1 MDTTMLI
8 PMLERLGWTSLQ
20 TVLLVALV
28 YGLCRALPSLSAA
41 TRCRLWW
48 LVSLQAVLGLFW
60 SQPLQLAWLPAP
72 QAVAMTATDVAA
84 DIVYPLAPEAS
95 AQLLAA
101 MPLPA
106 AEVPAVAWWA
116 VALSAL
122 WLSGVLVMALR
133 TFGEWR
139 RCRAL
144 LAAAY
149 PCEDE
154 ALVQALQLASDAHG
168 VRGAPRLWMSTQVE
182 APQLVG
188 PFRPVLL
195 LPAGDNVL
203 QGDALDLALT
213 HELQHLQRRDLQW
226 GLLPALAQHLF
237 FFHPLLR
244 LSVREYAQAREEAVD
259 AAVVGQHGASR
270 QAYGRLLLQLGVA
283 PQPHLGVASA
293 APSTTSLK
301 RRLLSL
307 QSHRSCPR
315 LLAVALTAVVVV
327 VGVAPMRLVAAP
339 VPPAPPA
346 PPAAPKAVVP
356 PPPKAPEAPP
366 APASAARVPAEPV
379 APAPP
384 AEPADME
391 EPSGPDDADAAYVDD
406 AAGMDED
413 HDGTTTT
420 SSITTYG
427 RLDLGKSPREAF
439 VLVDGDSTFANGG
452 MDDVMVARRQLGKG
466 PALWFRQ
473 GDKRYVVRDPMLIQS
488 LQRAYAGAADL
499 GRQQSELGRQQSAL
513 GRQQGDLG
521 KQMGEMGRLQGEEAR
536 RLALAAAEAARSAMA
551 AHDINREAA
560 AEAAK
565 AARGATNDAAVA
577 REAARE
583 AAAEARRAMQEVDNE
598 TARAAVSHQFLDRG
612 FVGGPA
618 GEGVQRLRFAF
629 VRGIGHG
636 RWRGIVGGAA
646 AGMTAGGQGQ
656 DGEQDQGIEAH
667 RRAPG
672 VDGGGSVAAATVR
685 PRQGLLPDQRQRLA
699 LALLLVHQS
708 LQQQGQRHHILMVVV
723 GHPAQVHRVAA
734 AQEAQPCA
742 GRFRA
747 GQVVLAHYAQQ
758 LALDGGQPAVLP
770 GAAIAAT
777 GGVEQVHMVQRG
789 DRIAL
794 ARQPVARLQQ
804 RRIVAA
810 AVVAA
815 EHGGGLQ
822 PTGEGG
828 QHRFFRSHGG
838 HQQLA
843 DAQAFATLR
852 AHVPVGRADHEG
864 TRAGATGQAGGLGI
878 KEQQVARSYVL
889 VLALGEGQ

>member
-8 PMLERLGWTSLQ
+8 PLLERLGWTSLQ

-28 YGLCRALPSLSAA
+28 YGVCRALPSLSAA

-84 DIVYPLAPEAS
+84 DLVYPLAPEAS
-95 AQLLAA
+95 AQLLAT
-101 MPLPA
+101 MPVPA
-106 AEVPAVAWWA
+106 ADVPAVAWWA
-116 VALSAL
+116 VALAAL
-122 WLSGVLVMALR
+122 WASGVLLMALR

-168 VRGAPRLWMSTQVE
+168 VRPAPRLWMSAQVD

-195 LPAGDNVL
+195 LPAGDNAL

-293 APSTTSLK
+293 APNTTSLK

-307 QSHRSCPR
+307 QSRRSCPR
-315 LLAVALTAVVVV
+315 ILAMALTAVVVL

-356 PPPKAPEAPP
+356 PPPKAPNAPP
-366 APASAARVPAEPV
+366 AAPSAARVPAVPV

-384 AEPADME
+384 AEPADVE
-391 EPSGPDDADAAYVDD
+391 ALSGPDDADVAVDVD
-406 AAGMDED
+406 VDVDTDMHSE
-413 HDGTTTT
+413 HSTSHTT
-420 SSITTYG
+420 SITTYG
-427 RLDLGKSPREAF
+427 RLDLGKSPLQAY

-452 MDDVMVARRQLGKG
+452 IDDVTVARRQLGKG

-473 GDKRYVVRDPMLIQS
+473 GDKRYVVRDPMLIQT
-488 LQRAYAGAADL
+488 LQRAYSGAADL

-513 GRQQGDLG
+513 GREQGELG
-521 KQMGEMGRLQGEEAR
+521 RQMGEMGRLQGEESR
-536 RLALAAAEAARSAMA
+536 RLALAAAEVARSAMA

-565 AARGATNDAAVA
+565 AARGATSDMAVA

-583 AAAEARRAMQEVDNE
+583 AAAEARRAMQE
-598 TARAAVSHQFLDRG
+598 ARSEAAQS
-612 FVGGPA
+612 
-618 GEGVQRLRFAF
+618 
-629 VRGIGHG
+629 G
-636 RWRGIVGGAA
+636 RTRD
-646 AGMTAGGQGQ
+646 M
-656 DGEQDQGIEAH
+656 
-667 RRAPG
+667 
-672 VDGGGSVAAATVR
+672 
-685 PRQGLLPDQRQRLA
+685 QRLA
-699 LALLLVHQS
+699 SQQSELASRQAALGS
-708 LQQQGQRHHILMVVV
+708 QQ
-723 GHPAQVHRVAA
+723 A
-734 AQEAQPCA
+734 
-742 GRFRA
+742 
-747 GQVVLAHYAQQ
+747 
-758 LALDGGQPAVLP
+758 
-770 GAAIAAT
+770 
-777 GGVEQVHMVQRG
+777 
-789 DRIAL
+789 
-794 ARQPVARLQQ
+794 
-804 RRIVAA
+804 
-810 AVVAA
+810 
-815 EHGGGLQ
+815 
-822 PTGEGG
+822 
-828 QHRFFRSHGG
+828 
-838 HQQLA
+838 
-843 DAQAFATLR
+843 
-852 AHVPVGRADHEG
+852 
-864 TRAGATGQAGGLGI
+864 
-878 KEQQVARSYVL
+878 
-889 VLALGEGQ
+889 ALGERQARVHAQASQQAQQVIARALASGKAERL

>member
-72 QAVAMTATDVAA
+72 QAVAMTATEV
-84 DIVYPLAPEAS
+84 VTETLHPLAPQAS
-95 AQLLAA
+95 AQVLAA
-101 MPLPA
+101 MPMPA
-106 AEVPAVAWWA
+106 ADVPAVAWWA
-116 VALSAL
+116 IALAAL
-122 WLSGVLVMALR
+122 WLSGVLLMALR

-149 PCEDE
+149 PCEDQ

-168 VRGAPRLWMSTQVE
+168 VRPAPRLWMSTQVDS
-182 APQLVG
+182 PQLVG

-195 LPAGDNVL
+195 LPAGDNAL

-315 LLAVALTAVVVV
+315 LLAMALTAAVVV

-356 PPPKAPEAPP
+356 PPPAPKVPP
-366 APASAARVPAEPV
+366 APPMSARAPAVPV

-384 AEPADME
+384 AEPADVE
-391 EPSGPDDADAAYVDD
+391 ELSGPDDADVAVDVD
-406 AAGMDED
+406 VDVDPGI
-413 HDGTTTT
+413 DGGRSTSRS

-427 RLDLGKSPREAF
+427 RLDLGQSPSQAF

-452 MDDVMVARRQLGKG
+452 IDDVTLARKQLGKG

-473 GDKRYVVRDPMLIQS
+473 GDKRYVVRDPMMIQT
-488 LQRAYAGAADL
+488 LQRAYSGAVDL

-513 GRQQGDLG
+513 GREQGELG
-521 KQMGEMGRLQGEEAR
+521 KQMGEMGRLQSEEAR
-536 RLALAAAEAARSAMA
+536 RIALAAAEAARNAMA

-565 AARGATNDAAVA
+565 AARGATSDIAVA

-583 AAAEARRAMQEVDNE
+583 AAAEARRAMQE
-598 TARAAVSHQFLDRG
+598 ARSEAAQS
-612 FVGGPA
+612 
-618 GEGVQRLRFAF
+618 
-629 VRGIGHG
+629 G
-636 RWRGIVGGAA
+636 RTRD
-646 AGMTAGGQGQ
+646 M
-656 DGEQDQGIEAH
+656 
-667 RRAPG
+667 
-672 VDGGGSVAAATVR
+672 
-685 PRQGLLPDQRQRLA
+685 QRLA
-699 LALLLVHQS
+699 RQQSELANRQAALGS
-708 LQQQGQRHHILMVVV
+708 QQ
-723 GHPAQVHRVAA
+723 A
-734 AQEAQPCA
+734 
-742 GRFRA
+742 
-747 GQVVLAHYAQQ
+747 
-758 LALDGGQPAVLP
+758 
-770 GAAIAAT
+770 
-777 GGVEQVHMVQRG
+777 
-789 DRIAL
+789 
-794 ARQPVARLQQ
+794 
-804 RRIVAA
+804 
-810 AVVAA
+810 
-815 EHGGGLQ
+815 
-822 PTGEGG
+822 
-828 QHRFFRSHGG
+828 
-838 HQQLA
+838 
-843 DAQAFATLR
+843 
-852 AHVPVGRADHEG
+852 
-864 TRAGATGQAGGLGI
+864 
-878 KEQQVARSYVL
+878 
-889 VLALGEGQ
+889 ALGERQARVHAQASQQAQQVIA

>member
-8 PMLERLGWTSLQ
+8 PLLERLGWTSLQ

-28 YGLCRALPSLSAA
+28 YGACRALPSLSAA

-84 DIVYPLAPEAS
+84 DLVYPLAPEAS

-101 MPLPA
+101 MPVPA
-106 AEVPAVAWWA
+106 ADVPAVAWWA
-116 VALSAL
+116 VALAAL
-122 WLSGVLVMALR
+122 WASGVLLMALR

-168 VRGAPRLWMSTQVE
+168 VRPAPRLWMSTQVD

-195 LPAGDNVL
+195 LPAGDNAL

-293 APSTTSLK
+293 APNTTSLK

-307 QSHRSCPR
+307 QPRRACPR
-315 LLAVALTAVVVV
+315 ILAMALTAVVVL

-356 PPPKAPEAPP
+356 PPPKAPNAPP
-366 APASAARVPAEPV
+366 AAPSAARVPAVPV

-384 AEPADME
+384 AEPADVE
-391 EPSGPDDADAAYVDD
+391 ALSGPDDADVAVDVD
-406 AAGMDED
+406 VDVDTDMHSE
-413 HDGTTTT
+413 HSTSHTT
-420 SSITTYG
+420 SITTYG
-427 RLDLGKSPREAF
+427 RLDLGKSPLQAY

-452 MDDVMVARRQLGKG
+452 IDDVTVARRQLGKG

-473 GDKRYVVRDPMLIQS
+473 GDKRYVVRDPMLIQT
-488 LQRAYAGAADL
+488 LQRAYSGAADL

-513 GRQQGDLG
+513 GREQGELG
-521 KQMGEMGRLQGEEAR
+521 RQMGEMGRLQGEESR
-536 RLALAAAEAARSAMA
+536 RLALAAAEVARSAMA

-565 AARGATNDAAVA
+565 AARGATSDMAVA

-583 AAAEARRAMQEVDNE
+583 AAAEARRAMQE
-598 TARAAVSHQFLDRG
+598 ARSEAAQS
-612 FVGGPA
+612 
-618 GEGVQRLRFAF
+618 
-629 VRGIGHG
+629 G
-636 RWRGIVGGAA
+636 RTRD
-646 AGMTAGGQGQ
+646 M
-656 DGEQDQGIEAH
+656 
-667 RRAPG
+667 
-672 VDGGGSVAAATVR
+672 
-685 PRQGLLPDQRQRLA
+685 QRLA
-699 LALLLVHQS
+699 SQQSELASRQAALGS
-708 LQQQGQRHHILMVVV
+708 QQ
-723 GHPAQVHRVAA
+723 A
-734 AQEAQPCA
+734 
-742 GRFRA
+742 
-747 GQVVLAHYAQQ
+747 
-758 LALDGGQPAVLP
+758 
-770 GAAIAAT
+770 
-777 GGVEQVHMVQRG
+777 
-789 DRIAL
+789 
-794 ARQPVARLQQ
+794 
-804 RRIVAA
+804 
-810 AVVAA
+810 
-815 EHGGGLQ
+815 
-822 PTGEGG
+822 
-828 QHRFFRSHGG
+828 
-838 HQQLA
+838 
-843 DAQAFATLR
+843 
-852 AHVPVGRADHEG
+852 
-864 TRAGATGQAGGLGI
+864 
-878 KEQQVARSYVL
+878 
-889 VLALGEGQ
+889 ALGERQARVHAQASQQAQQVIARALASGKAERL

>member
-28 YGLCRALPSLSAA
+28 YGVCRALPSLSAA

-72 QAVAMTATDVAA
+72 QAVAMSATDVAA
-84 DIVYPLAPEAS
+84 DMVYPLAPEAS

-101 MPLPA
+101 MPMPA
-106 AEVPAVAWWA
+106 ADVPAVAWWA
-116 VALSAL
+116 VALATL
-122 WLSGVLVMALR
+122 WMSGVLLMALR

-168 VRGAPRLWMSTQVE
+168 VRPAPRLWMSTQVD

-195 LPAGDNVL
+195 LPAGDNAL

-293 APSTTSLK
+293 APDTTSLK

-384 AEPADME
+384 AEPADVE
-391 EPSGPDDADAAYVDD
+391 ALSGPDDADVAVDVD
-406 AAGMDED
+406 ADVDVDTGMHSE
-413 HDGTTTT
+413 HTT
-420 SSITTYG
+420 SRTTSITTYG
-427 RLDLGKSPREAF
+427 RLDLGKSPPEAF

-452 MDDVMVARRQLGKG
+452 MDDVTVARRQLGKG
-466 PALWFRQ
+466 PALWFRK
-473 GDKRYVVRDPMLIQS
+473 GDKRYVVRDPMMIQS
-488 LQRAYAGAADL
+488 LQRAYSGAADL

-513 GRQQGDLG
+513 GRQQGELG
-521 KQMGEMGRLQGEEAR
+521 RQMGEMGRLQGEEAR
-536 RLALAAAEAARSAMA
+536 RMALAAAEAARSAVA

-565 AARGATNDAAVA
+565 AARGATNDAAIA

-598 TARAAVSHQFLDRG
+598 TARATHTRG
-612 FVGGPA
+612 
-618 GEGVQRLRFAF
+618 
-629 VRGIGHG
+629 
-636 RWRGIVGGAA
+636 
-646 AGMTAGGQGQ
+646 M
-656 DGEQDQGIEAH
+656 
-667 RRAPG
+667 
-672 VDGGGSVAAATVR
+672 
-685 PRQGLLPDQRQRLA
+685 QRLA
-699 LALLLVHQS
+699 SQQSELASRQ
-708 LQQQGQRHHILMVVV
+708 
-723 GHPAQVHRVAA
+723 AA
-734 AQEAQPCA
+734 L
-742 GRFRA
+742 GS
-747 GQVVLAHYAQQ
+747 
-758 LALDGGQPAVLP
+758 
-770 GAAIAAT
+770 
-777 GGVEQVHMVQRG
+777 
-789 DRIAL
+789 
-794 ARQPVARLQQ
+794 RQA
-804 RRIVAA
+804 
-810 AVVAA
+810 
-815 EHGGGLQ
+815 
-822 PTGEGG
+822 
-828 QHRFFRSHGG
+828 
-838 HQQLA
+838 
-843 DAQAFATLR
+843 
-852 AHVPVGRADHEG
+852 
-864 TRAGATGQAGGLGI
+864 
-878 KEQQVARSYVL
+878 
-889 VLALGEGQ
+889 ALGERQARVHAQASRQAQQVIARALASGKAERL

>member
-8 PMLERLGWTSLQ
+8 PLLERLGWTSLQ

-28 YGLCRALPSLSAA
+28 YGVCRALPSLSAA

-84 DIVYPLAPEAS
+84 DLVYPLAPEAS
-95 AQLLAA
+95 AQLLAT
-101 MPLPA
+101 MPVPA
-106 AEVPAVAWWA
+106 ANVPAVAWWA
-116 VALSAL
+116 VALAAL
-122 WLSGVLVMALR
+122 WASGVLLMALR

-168 VRGAPRLWMSTQVE
+168 VRPAPRLWMSAQVD

-195 LPAGDNVL
+195 LPAGDNAL

-293 APSTTSLK
+293 APNTTSLK

-307 QSHRSCPR
+307 QPRRACPR
-315 LLAVALTAVVVV
+315 ILAMALTAVVVL

-356 PPPKAPEAPP
+356 PPPKAPNAPP
-366 APASAARVPAEPV
+366 AAPSAARVPAVPV

-384 AEPADME
+384 AEPADVE
-391 EPSGPDDADAAYVDD
+391 ALSGPDDADVAVDVD
-406 AAGMDED
+406 VDVDTDMHSE
-413 HDGTTTT
+413 HSTSHTT
-420 SSITTYG
+420 SITTYG
-427 RLDLGKSPREAF
+427 RLDLGKSPSQAY

-452 MDDVMVARRQLGKG
+452 IDDVTVARRQLGKG

-473 GDKRYVVRDPMLIQS
+473 GDKRYVVRDPMLIQT
-488 LQRAYAGAADL
+488 LQRAYSGAADL
-499 GRQQSELGRQQSAL
+499 GRQQSELGRQQSVL
-513 GRQQGDLG
+513 GRQQGELG
-521 KQMGEMGRLQGEEAR
+521 RQMGEMGRLQGEEAR
-536 RLALAAAEAARSAMA
+536 RIALAATEAARSAMA

-565 AARGATNDAAVA
+565 AARGAAHDAAAAAEAVKAVRGLTVDVAGVREAARSVTNDMAG
-577 REAARE
+577 ARE
-583 AAAEARRAMQEVDNE
+583 AAAEARRAMQE
-598 TARAAVSHQFLDRG
+598 ARSEAAQS
-612 FVGGPA
+612 
-618 GEGVQRLRFAF
+618 
-629 VRGIGHG
+629 G
-636 RWRGIVGGAA
+636 RSRD
-646 AGMTAGGQGQ
+646 M
-656 DGEQDQGIEAH
+656 
-667 RRAPG
+667 
-672 VDGGGSVAAATVR
+672 
-685 PRQGLLPDQRQRLA
+685 QRLA
-699 LALLLVHQS
+699 SQQSELASRQAALGS
-708 LQQQGQRHHILMVVV
+708 QQ
-723 GHPAQVHRVAA
+723 A
-734 AQEAQPCA
+734 
-742 GRFRA
+742 
-747 GQVVLAHYAQQ
+747 
-758 LALDGGQPAVLP
+758 
-770 GAAIAAT
+770 
-777 GGVEQVHMVQRG
+777 
-789 DRIAL
+789 
-794 ARQPVARLQQ
+794 
-804 RRIVAA
+804 
-810 AVVAA
+810 
-815 EHGGGLQ
+815 
-822 PTGEGG
+822 
-828 QHRFFRSHGG
+828 
-838 HQQLA
+838 
-843 DAQAFATLR
+843 
-852 AHVPVGRADHEG
+852 
-864 TRAGATGQAGGLGI
+864 
-878 KEQQVARSYVL
+878 
-889 VLALGEGQ
+889 ALGERQARVHAQASQQAQQVIARALASGKAERL

>member
-8 PMLERLGWTSLQ
+8 PLLERLGWTSLQ

-28 YGLCRALPSLSAA
+28 YGVCRALPSLSAA

-84 DIVYPLAPEAS
+84 DLVYPLAPEAS
-95 AQLLAA
+95 AQLLAT
-101 MPLPA
+101 MPVPA
-106 AEVPAVAWWA
+106 ADVPAVAWWA
-116 VALSAL
+116 VALAAL
-122 WLSGVLVMALR
+122 WASGVLLMALR

-168 VRGAPRLWMSTQVE
+168 VRPAPRLWMSAQVD

-195 LPAGDNVL
+195 LPAGDNAL

-293 APSTTSLK
+293 APSATSLK

-307 QSHRSCPR
+307 QSRRSCPR
-315 LLAVALTAVVVV
+315 ILAMALTAVVVL

-356 PPPKAPEAPP
+356 PPPKAPNAPP
-366 APASAARVPAEPV
+366 AAPSAARVPAVPV

-384 AEPADME
+384 AEPADVE
-391 EPSGPDDADAAYVDD
+391 ALSGPDDADVAVDVD
-406 AAGMDED
+406 VDVDTDMHSE
-413 HDGTTTT
+413 HSTSHTT
-420 SSITTYG
+420 SITTYG
-427 RLDLGKSPREAF
+427 RLDLGKSPLQAY

-452 MDDVMVARRQLGKG
+452 IDDVTVARRQLGKG

-473 GDKRYVVRDPMLIQS
+473 GDKRYVVRDPMLIQT
-488 LQRAYAGAADL
+488 LQRAYSGAVDL
-499 GRQQSELGRQQSAL
+499 GRQQSELGRQQSVL
-513 GRQQGDLG
+513 GRQQGELG
-521 KQMGEMGRLQGEEAR
+521 RQMGEMGRLQGEESR
-536 RLALAAAEAARSAMA
+536 RLALAAAEVARSAMA

-565 AARGATNDAAVA
+565 AARGATSDMAVA

-583 AAAEARRAMQEVDNE
+583 AAAEARRAMQE
-598 TARAAVSHQFLDRG
+598 ARSEAAQS
-612 FVGGPA
+612 
-618 GEGVQRLRFAF
+618 
-629 VRGIGHG
+629 G
-636 RWRGIVGGAA
+636 RTRD
-646 AGMTAGGQGQ
+646 M
-656 DGEQDQGIEAH
+656 
-667 RRAPG
+667 
-672 VDGGGSVAAATVR
+672 
-685 PRQGLLPDQRQRLA
+685 QRLA
-699 LALLLVHQS
+699 SQQSELASRQAALGS
-708 LQQQGQRHHILMVVV
+708 QQ
-723 GHPAQVHRVAA
+723 A
-734 AQEAQPCA
+734 
-742 GRFRA
+742 
-747 GQVVLAHYAQQ
+747 
-758 LALDGGQPAVLP
+758 
-770 GAAIAAT
+770 
-777 GGVEQVHMVQRG
+777 
-789 DRIAL
+789 
-794 ARQPVARLQQ
+794 
-804 RRIVAA
+804 
-810 AVVAA
+810 
-815 EHGGGLQ
+815 
-822 PTGEGG
+822 
-828 QHRFFRSHGG
+828 
-838 HQQLA
+838 
-843 DAQAFATLR
+843 
-852 AHVPVGRADHEG
+852 
-864 TRAGATGQAGGLGI
+864 
-878 KEQQVARSYVL
+878 
-889 VLALGEGQ
+889 ALGEGQARVHAQASQQAQQVIARALASGKAERL

>member
-8 PMLERLGWTSLQ
+8 PLLERLGWTSLQ

-28 YGLCRALPSLSAA
+28 YGVCRALPSLSAA

-84 DIVYPLAPEAS
+84 DLVYPLAPEAS
-95 AQLLAA
+95 AQLLAT
-101 MPLPA
+101 MPVPA
-106 AEVPAVAWWA
+106 ANVPAVAWWA
-116 VALSAL
+116 VALAAL
-122 WLSGVLVMALR
+122 WASGVLLMALR

-168 VRGAPRLWMSTQVE
+168 VRPAPRLWMSAQVD

-195 LPAGDNVL
+195 LPAGDNAL

-293 APSTTSLK
+293 APNTTSLK

-307 QSHRSCPR
+307 QPRRACPR
-315 LLAVALTAVVVV
+315 ILAMALTAVVVL

-356 PPPKAPEAPP
+356 PPPKAPNAPP
-366 APASAARVPAEPV
+366 AAPSAARVPAVPV

-384 AEPADME
+384 AEPADVE
-391 EPSGPDDADAAYVDD
+391 ALSGPDDADVAVDVD
-406 AAGMDED
+406 VDVDTDMHSE
-413 HDGTTTT
+413 HSTSHTT
-420 SSITTYG
+420 SITTYG
-427 RLDLGKSPREAF
+427 RLDLGKSPSQAY

-452 MDDVMVARRQLGKG
+452 IDDVTVARRQLGKG

-473 GDKRYVVRDPMLIQS
+473 GDKRYVVRDPMLIQT
-488 LQRAYAGAADL
+488 LQRAYSGAADL

-513 GRQQGDLG
+513 GRQQGELG
-521 KQMGEMGRLQGEEAR
+521 RQMGEMGRLQGEEAR
-536 RLALAAAEAARSAMA
+536 RIALAATEAARSAMA

-565 AARGATNDAAVA
+565 AARGAAHDAAAAAEAVKAVRGLTVDVAGVREAARSVTNDMAG
-577 REAARE
+577 ARE
-583 AAAEARRAMQEVDNE
+583 AAAEARRAMQE
-598 TARAAVSHQFLDRG
+598 ARSEAAQS
-612 FVGGPA
+612 
-618 GEGVQRLRFAF
+618 
-629 VRGIGHG
+629 G
-636 RWRGIVGGAA
+636 RTRD
-646 AGMTAGGQGQ
+646 M
-656 DGEQDQGIEAH
+656 
-667 RRAPG
+667 
-672 VDGGGSVAAATVR
+672 
-685 PRQGLLPDQRQRLA
+685 QRLA
-699 LALLLVHQS
+699 SQQSELASRQAALGS
-708 LQQQGQRHHILMVVV
+708 QQ
-723 GHPAQVHRVAA
+723 A
-734 AQEAQPCA
+734 
-742 GRFRA
+742 
-747 GQVVLAHYAQQ
+747 
-758 LALDGGQPAVLP
+758 
-770 GAAIAAT
+770 
-777 GGVEQVHMVQRG
+777 
-789 DRIAL
+789 
-794 ARQPVARLQQ
+794 
-804 RRIVAA
+804 
-810 AVVAA
+810 
-815 EHGGGLQ
+815 
-822 PTGEGG
+822 
-828 QHRFFRSHGG
+828 
-838 HQQLA
+838 
-843 DAQAFATLR
+843 
-852 AHVPVGRADHEG
+852 
-864 TRAGATGQAGGLGI
+864 
-878 KEQQVARSYVL
+878 
-889 VLALGEGQ
+889 ALGERQARVHAQASQQAQQVIARALASGKAERL

>member
-8 PMLERLGWTSLQ
+8 PLLERLGWTSLQ

-28 YGLCRALPSLSAA
+28 YGACRALPSLSAA

-84 DIVYPLAPEAS
+84 DMIYPLAPEAS

-101 MPLPA
+101 MPMPA
-106 AEVPAVAWWA
+106 ADVPAVAWWA
-116 VALSAL
+116 VALAAL
-122 WLSGVLVMALR
+122 WASGVLLMVLR

-168 VRGAPRLWMSTQVE
+168 VRPAPRLWMSTQVDS
-182 APQLVG
+182 PQLVG

-195 LPAGDNVL
+195 LPAGDNAL

-301 RRLLSL
+301 RRLMSL
-307 QSHRSCPR
+307 QPRRACPR
-315 LLAVALTAVVVV
+315 ILAMALTAVVLV

-339 VPPAPPA
+339 VAPAPPA

-356 PPPKAPEAPP
+356 PPPKAPKAPP
-366 APASAARVPAEPV
+366 APPSSARVPAVPV

-384 AEPADME
+384 AEPAE
-391 EPSGPDDADAAYVDD
+391 VEALSGPDDADVAVDVD
-406 AAGMDED
+406 ADVDADVDTGM
-413 HDGTTTT
+413 HSQHTT
-420 SSITTYG
+420 SRTTSITTYG
-427 RLDLGKSPREAF
+427 RLDLGKSPPQAF

-452 MDDVMVARRQLGKG
+452 MDDVTVARRQLGKG

-473 GDKRYVVRDPMLIQS
+473 GDKRYVVRDPMMIQT
-488 LQRAYAGAADL
+488 LLRAYSGAADL

-513 GRQQGDLG
+513 GRQQSELG

-536 RLALAAAEAARSAMA
+536 RMALAAAEVARSAMA

-565 AARGATNDAAVA
+565 AARGATSDMAVA

-583 AAAEARRAMQEVDNE
+583 AAAEARRAMQE
-598 TARAAVSHQFLDRG
+598 ARSEAAQS
-612 FVGGPA
+612 
-618 GEGVQRLRFAF
+618 
-629 VRGIGHG
+629 G
-636 RWRGIVGGAA
+636 RTRD
-646 AGMTAGGQGQ
+646 M
-656 DGEQDQGIEAH
+656 
-667 RRAPG
+667 
-672 VDGGGSVAAATVR
+672 
-685 PRQGLLPDQRQRLA
+685 QRLA
-699 LALLLVHQS
+699 SQQSELASRQAALGS
-708 LQQQGQRHHILMVVV
+708 QQ
-723 GHPAQVHRVAA
+723 A
-734 AQEAQPCA
+734 
-742 GRFRA
+742 
-747 GQVVLAHYAQQ
+747 
-758 LALDGGQPAVLP
+758 
-770 GAAIAAT
+770 
-777 GGVEQVHMVQRG
+777 
-789 DRIAL
+789 
-794 ARQPVARLQQ
+794 
-804 RRIVAA
+804 
-810 AVVAA
+810 
-815 EHGGGLQ
+815 
-822 PTGEGG
+822 
-828 QHRFFRSHGG
+828 
-838 HQQLA
+838 
-843 DAQAFATLR
+843 
-852 AHVPVGRADHEG
+852 
-864 TRAGATGQAGGLGI
+864 
-878 KEQQVARSYVL
+878 
-889 VLALGEGQ
+889 ALGERQARVHEQASRQAQQVIARALASGKAERL

>member
-84 DIVYPLAPEAS
+84 DLVYPLAPEAS
-95 AQLLAA
+95 AQLLAT
-101 MPLPA
+101 MPMPA
-106 AEVPAVAWWA
+106 ADVPSVAWWA
-116 VALSAL
+116 VALAAL
-122 WLSGVLVMALR
+122 WASGVLLMAVR

-168 VRGAPRLWMSTQVE
+168 VRPAPRLWMSTQVDS
-182 APQLVG
+182 PQLVG

-195 LPAGDNVL
+195 LPAGDNAL

-213 HELQHLQRRDLQW
+213 NELQHLQRRDLQW

-315 LLAVALTAVVVV
+315 ILAMALTAVVVV

-366 APASAARVPAEPV
+366 APPSAARVPAVPV

-391 EPSGPDDADAAYVDD
+391 EPSGPDDADVAYVDD

-420 SSITTYG
+420 TSITTYG

-452 MDDVMVARRQLGKG
+452 MDDVTVARRQLGKG

-513 GRQQGDLG
+513 GRQQSDLG

-536 RLALAAAEAARSAMA
+536 RIALAAAEAARNAMA

-565 AARGATNDAAVA
+565 AARGATGDVAVA

-583 AAAEARRAMQEVDNE
+583 AAAEARRAMQE
-598 TARAAVSHQFLDRG
+598 ARSEAAQS
-612 FVGGPA
+612 
-618 GEGVQRLRFAF
+618 
-629 VRGIGHG
+629 G
-636 RWRGIVGGAA
+636 RTRD
-646 AGMTAGGQGQ
+646 M
-656 DGEQDQGIEAH
+656 
-667 RRAPG
+667 
-672 VDGGGSVAAATVR
+672 
-685 PRQGLLPDQRQRLA
+685 QRLA
-699 LALLLVHQS
+699 SQQSELASRQAALGS
-708 LQQQGQRHHILMVVV
+708 QQ
-723 GHPAQVHRVAA
+723 A
-734 AQEAQPCA
+734 
-742 GRFRA
+742 
-747 GQVVLAHYAQQ
+747 
-758 LALDGGQPAVLP
+758 
-770 GAAIAAT
+770 
-777 GGVEQVHMVQRG
+777 
-789 DRIAL
+789 
-794 ARQPVARLQQ
+794 
-804 RRIVAA
+804 
-810 AVVAA
+810 
-815 EHGGGLQ
+815 
-822 PTGEGG
+822 
-828 QHRFFRSHGG
+828 
-838 HQQLA
+838 
-843 DAQAFATLR
+843 
-852 AHVPVGRADHEG
+852 
-864 TRAGATGQAGGLGI
+864 
-878 KEQQVARSYVL
+878 
-889 VLALGEGQ
+889 ALGERQARVHAQASQQAQQVIARALASGKAERL

>member
-28 YGLCRALPSLSAA
+28 YGVCRALPSLSAA

-72 QAVAMTATDVAA
+72 QAVAMSATDVAA
-84 DIVYPLAPEAS
+84 DMVYPLAPEAS

-101 MPLPA
+101 MPMPA
-106 AEVPAVAWWA
+106 ADVPAVAWWA
-116 VALSAL
+116 VALATL
-122 WLSGVLVMALR
+122 WMSGVLLMALR

-168 VRGAPRLWMSTQVE
+168 VRPAPRLWMSTQVD

-195 LPAGDNVL
+195 LPAGDNAL

-293 APSTTSLK
+293 APDTTSLK

-307 QSHRSCPR
+307 QSRRSCPR
-315 LLAVALTAVVVV
+315 ILAMALTAMVLV

-346 PPAAPKAVVP
+346 PPAAPKVVPP
-356 PPPKAPEAPP
+356 PPPKAPKAPP
-366 APASAARVPAEPV
+366 APPSSARVPAVPV

-384 AEPADME
+384 AEPADVE
-391 EPSGPDDADAAYVDD
+391 ALSGPDDADVAVDVD
-406 AAGMDED
+406 ADVDVDTGMHSE
-413 HDGTTTT
+413 HTT
-420 SSITTYG
+420 SRTTSITTYG
-427 RLDLGKSPREAF
+427 RLDLGKSPPEAF

-452 MDDVMVARRQLGKG
+452 MDDVTVARRQLGKG
-466 PALWFRQ
+466 PALWFRK
-473 GDKRYVVRDPMLIQS
+473 GDKRYVVRDPMMIQS
-488 LQRAYAGAADL
+488 LQRAYSGAADL

-513 GRQQGDLG
+513 GRQQGELG
-521 KQMGEMGRLQGEEAR
+521 RQMGEMGRLQGEEAR
-536 RLALAAAEAARSAMA
+536 RMALAAAEAARSAMA

-565 AARGATNDAAVA
+565 AARGATNDAAI
-577 REAARE
+577 ARE

-598 TARAAVSHQFLDRG
+598 TARATHTRG
-612 FVGGPA
+612 
-618 GEGVQRLRFAF
+618 
-629 VRGIGHG
+629 
-636 RWRGIVGGAA
+636 
-646 AGMTAGGQGQ
+646 M
-656 DGEQDQGIEAH
+656 
-667 RRAPG
+667 
-672 VDGGGSVAAATVR
+672 
-685 PRQGLLPDQRQRLA
+685 QRLA
-699 LALLLVHQS
+699 SQQSELASRQ
-708 LQQQGQRHHILMVVV
+708 
-723 GHPAQVHRVAA
+723 AA
-734 AQEAQPCA
+734 L
-742 GRFRA
+742 GS
-747 GQVVLAHYAQQ
+747 
-758 LALDGGQPAVLP
+758 
-770 GAAIAAT
+770 
-777 GGVEQVHMVQRG
+777 
-789 DRIAL
+789 
-794 ARQPVARLQQ
+794 RQA
-804 RRIVAA
+804 
-810 AVVAA
+810 
-815 EHGGGLQ
+815 
-822 PTGEGG
+822 
-828 QHRFFRSHGG
+828 
-838 HQQLA
+838 
-843 DAQAFATLR
+843 
-852 AHVPVGRADHEG
+852 
-864 TRAGATGQAGGLGI
+864 
-878 KEQQVARSYVL
+878 
-889 VLALGEGQ
+889 ALGERQARVHEQASRQTQQVIARALASGKAERL

>member
-72 QAVAMTATDVAA
+72 QAVAMTATEVATEA
-84 DIVYPLAPEAS
+84 LHPLAPEAS

-101 MPLPA
+101 MPMPA

-116 VALSAL
+116 VALAAL
-122 WLSGVLVMALR
+122 WLSGVLLMALR

-154 ALVQALQLASDAHG
+154 ALVQALQLAAEAHG
-168 VRGAPRLWMSTQVE
+168 VRPAPRLWMSTQVD
-182 APQLVG
+182 APQVIG

-195 LPAGDNVL
+195 LPAGDNAL

-307 QSHRSCPR
+307 QPRRACPR
-315 LLAVALTAVVVV
+315 ILAMALTAAVVL

-356 PPPKAPEAPP
+356 PPPKAPKAPP
-366 APASAARVPAEPV
+366 APPSSARIPAVPV

-384 AEPADME
+384 VEPADVE
-391 EPSGPDDADAAYVDD
+391 EPSGPDDADVAYLDD
-406 AAGMDED
+406 ASGMDED

-420 SSITTYG
+420 SITTYG

-452 MDDVMVARRQLGKG
+452 MDDVTVARRQLGKG

-473 GDKRYVVRDPMLIQS
+473 GDKRYVVRDPMMIQT
-488 LQRAYAGAADL
+488 LQRAYSGAADL

-513 GRQQGDLG
+513 GREQGELG
-521 KQMGEMGRLQGEEAR
+521 RQMGEMGRLQSEEAR
-536 RLALAAAEAARSAMA
+536 RIALAAAEAARSAMA

-565 AARGATNDAAVA
+565 AARGATSDMAVA

-583 AAAEARRAMQEVDNE
+583 AAAEARRAMQE
-598 TARAAVSHQFLDRG
+598 ARSEAAQS
-612 FVGGPA
+612 
-618 GEGVQRLRFAF
+618 
-629 VRGIGHG
+629 G
-636 RWRGIVGGAA
+636 RSRD
-646 AGMTAGGQGQ
+646 M
-656 DGEQDQGIEAH
+656 
-667 RRAPG
+667 
-672 VDGGGSVAAATVR
+672 
-685 PRQGLLPDQRQRLA
+685 QRLA
-699 LALLLVHQS
+699 SQQSELASRQAALGS
-708 LQQQGQRHHILMVVV
+708 QQ
-723 GHPAQVHRVAA
+723 A
-734 AQEAQPCA
+734 
-742 GRFRA
+742 
-747 GQVVLAHYAQQ
+747 
-758 LALDGGQPAVLP
+758 
-770 GAAIAAT
+770 
-777 GGVEQVHMVQRG
+777 
-789 DRIAL
+789 
-794 ARQPVARLQQ
+794 
-804 RRIVAA
+804 
-810 AVVAA
+810 
-815 EHGGGLQ
+815 
-822 PTGEGG
+822 
-828 QHRFFRSHGG
+828 
-838 HQQLA
+838 
-843 DAQAFATLR
+843 
-852 AHVPVGRADHEG
+852 
-864 TRAGATGQAGGLGI
+864 
-878 KEQQVARSYVL
+878 
-889 VLALGEGQ
+889 ALGERQARVHAQASQQAQQVIARALASGKAERL

>member
-28 YGLCRALPSLSAA
+28 YGVCRALPSLSAA

-72 QAVAMTATDVAA
+72 QAVAMSATDVAA
-84 DIVYPLAPEAS
+84 DMVYPLAPEAS

-101 MPLPA
+101 MPMPA
-106 AEVPAVAWWA
+106 ADVPAVAWWA
-116 VALSAL
+116 VALATL
-122 WLSGVLVMALR
+122 WMSGVLLMALR

-168 VRGAPRLWMSTQVE
+168 VRPAPRLWMSTQVD

-195 LPAGDNVL
+195 LPAGDNAL

-293 APSTTSLK
+293 APDTTSLK

-307 QSHRSCPR
+307 QSRRSCPR
-315 LLAVALTAVVVV
+315 ILAMALTAVVLV

-346 PPAAPKAVVP
+346 PPAAPKVVPP
-356 PPPKAPEAPP
+356 PPPKAPKAPP
-366 APASAARVPAEPV
+366 APPSSARVPAVPV
-379 APAPP
+379 SPAPP
-384 AEPADME
+384 AEPADVE
-391 EPSGPDDADAAYVDD
+391 ALPGPDDADVAVDVD
-406 AAGMDED
+406 ADVDVDTGMHSE
-413 HDGTTTT
+413 HTT
-420 SSITTYG
+420 SRTTSITTYG
-427 RLDLGKSPREAF
+427 RLDLGKSPPEAF

-452 MDDVMVARRQLGKG
+452 MDDVTVARRQLGKG
-466 PALWFRQ
+466 PALWFRK
-473 GDKRYVVRDPMLIQS
+473 GDKRYVVRDPMMIQS
-488 LQRAYAGAADL
+488 LQRAYSGAADL

-513 GRQQGDLG
+513 GRQQGELG
-521 KQMGEMGRLQGEEAR
+521 RQMGEMGRLQGEEAR
-536 RLALAAAEAARSAMA
+536 RMALAAAEAARSAVA

-565 AARGATNDAAVA
+565 AARGATNDAAIA

-598 TARAAVSHQFLDRG
+598 TARATHTRG
-612 FVGGPA
+612 
-618 GEGVQRLRFAF
+618 
-629 VRGIGHG
+629 
-636 RWRGIVGGAA
+636 
-646 AGMTAGGQGQ
+646 M
-656 DGEQDQGIEAH
+656 
-667 RRAPG
+667 
-672 VDGGGSVAAATVR
+672 
-685 PRQGLLPDQRQRLA
+685 QRLA
-699 LALLLVHQS
+699 SQQSELASRQ
-708 LQQQGQRHHILMVVV
+708 
-723 GHPAQVHRVAA
+723 AA
-734 AQEAQPCA
+734 L
-742 GRFRA
+742 GS
-747 GQVVLAHYAQQ
+747 
-758 LALDGGQPAVLP
+758 
-770 GAAIAAT
+770 
-777 GGVEQVHMVQRG
+777 
-789 DRIAL
+789 
-794 ARQPVARLQQ
+794 RQA
-804 RRIVAA
+804 
-810 AVVAA
+810 
-815 EHGGGLQ
+815 
-822 PTGEGG
+822 
-828 QHRFFRSHGG
+828 
-838 HQQLA
+838 
-843 DAQAFATLR
+843 
-852 AHVPVGRADHEG
+852 
-864 TRAGATGQAGGLGI
+864 
-878 KEQQVARSYVL
+878 
-889 VLALGEGQ
+889 ALGERQARVHEQASRQAQQVIARALASGKAERL

>member
-28 YGLCRALPSLSAA
+28 YGVCRALPSLSAA

-72 QAVAMTATDVAA
+72 QAVAVTATDVAA
-84 DIVYPLAPEAS
+84 DLVYPLAPEAS

-101 MPLPA
+101 MPVPA
-106 AEVPAVAWWA
+106 ADVPAVAWWA
-116 VALSAL
+116 VALAAL
-122 WLSGVLVMALR
+122 WMSGVLLMALR

-149 PCEDE
+149 PCDDE

-168 VRGAPRLWMSTQVE
+168 VRPAPRLWMSTQVD

-195 LPAGDNVL
+195 LPAGDNAL

-293 APSTTSLK
+293 APNTTSLK

-307 QSHRSCPR
+307 QPRRACPR
-315 LLAVALTAVVVV
+315 ILAMALTAVVVL

-356 PPPKAPEAPP
+356 PPPKAPPAPP
-366 APASAARVPAEPV
+366 APPSAARVPAVPV

-384 AEPADME
+384 AEPADIE
-391 EPSGPDDADAAYVDD
+391 ALSGPDDADVAVDVD
-406 AAGMDED
+406 VDVDSDMHSE
-413 HDGTTTT
+413 HSTSHTT
-420 SSITTYG
+420 SITTYG
-427 RLDLGKSPREAF
+427 RLDLGKSPLQAY

-452 MDDVMVARRQLGKG
+452 IDDVTVARRQLGKG

-473 GDKRYVVRDPMLIQS
+473 GDKRYVVRDPMLIQT
-488 LQRAYAGAADL
+488 LQRAYSGAVDL

-513 GRQQGDLG
+513 GRQQGELG
-521 KQMGEMGRLQGEEAR
+521 RQMGEMGRLQSEESR
-536 RLALAAAEAARSAMA
+536 RLALAAAEVARSAMA

-565 AARGATNDAAVA
+565 AARGATSDMAVA

-583 AAAEARRAMQEVDNE
+583 AAAEARRAMQE
-598 TARAAVSHQFLDRG
+598 ARSEAAQS
-612 FVGGPA
+612 
-618 GEGVQRLRFAF
+618 
-629 VRGIGHG
+629 G
-636 RWRGIVGGAA
+636 RTRD
-646 AGMTAGGQGQ
+646 M
-656 DGEQDQGIEAH
+656 
-667 RRAPG
+667 
-672 VDGGGSVAAATVR
+672 
-685 PRQGLLPDQRQRLA
+685 QRLA
-699 LALLLVHQS
+699 SQQSELASRQAALGS
-708 LQQQGQRHHILMVVV
+708 QQ
-723 GHPAQVHRVAA
+723 A
-734 AQEAQPCA
+734 
-742 GRFRA
+742 
-747 GQVVLAHYAQQ
+747 
-758 LALDGGQPAVLP
+758 
-770 GAAIAAT
+770 
-777 GGVEQVHMVQRG
+777 
-789 DRIAL
+789 
-794 ARQPVARLQQ
+794 
-804 RRIVAA
+804 
-810 AVVAA
+810 
-815 EHGGGLQ
+815 
-822 PTGEGG
+822 
-828 QHRFFRSHGG
+828 
-838 HQQLA
+838 
-843 DAQAFATLR
+843 
-852 AHVPVGRADHEG
+852 
-864 TRAGATGQAGGLGI
+864 
-878 KEQQVARSYVL
+878 
-889 VLALGEGQ
+889 ALGERQARVHAQASQQAQQVIARALASGKAERL

>member
-8 PMLERLGWTSLQ
+8 PLLERLGWTSLQ

-28 YGLCRALPSLSAA
+28 YGVCRALPSPSAA

-84 DIVYPLAPEAS
+84 DLVYPLAPEAS

-101 MPLPA
+101 MPVPA
-106 AEVPAVAWWA
+106 ADVPAVAWWA
-116 VALSAL
+116 VALAAL
-122 WLSGVLVMALR
+122 WASGVLLMALR

-168 VRGAPRLWMSTQVE
+168 VRPAPRLWMSTQVD

-195 LPAGDNVL
+195 LPAGDNAL

-293 APSTTSLK
+293 APNTTSLK

-307 QSHRSCPR
+307 QPRRACPR
-315 LLAVALTAVVVV
+315 ILAMALTAVVVL

-356 PPPKAPEAPP
+356 PPPKAPNAPP
-366 APASAARVPAEPV
+366 AAPSAARVPAVPV

-384 AEPADME
+384 AEPADVE
-391 EPSGPDDADAAYVDD
+391 ALSGPDDADVAVDVD
-406 AAGMDED
+406 VDVDTDMHSE
-413 HDGTTTT
+413 HSTSHTT
-420 SSITTYG
+420 SITTYG
-427 RLDLGKSPREAF
+427 RLDLGKSPLQAY

-452 MDDVMVARRQLGKG
+452 IDDVTVARRQLGKG

-473 GDKRYVVRDPMLIQS
+473 GDKRYVVRDPMLIQT
-488 LQRAYAGAADL
+488 LQRAYSGAADL

-513 GRQQGDLG
+513 GREQGELG
-521 KQMGEMGRLQGEEAR
+521 RQMGEMGRLQGEESR
-536 RLALAAAEAARSAMA
+536 RLALAAAEVARSAMA

-565 AARGATNDAAVA
+565 AARGATSDMAVA

-583 AAAEARRAMQEVDNE
+583 AAAEARRAMQE
-598 TARAAVSHQFLDRG
+598 ARSEAAQS
-612 FVGGPA
+612 
-618 GEGVQRLRFAF
+618 
-629 VRGIGHG
+629 G
-636 RWRGIVGGAA
+636 RTRD
-646 AGMTAGGQGQ
+646 M
-656 DGEQDQGIEAH
+656 
-667 RRAPG
+667 
-672 VDGGGSVAAATVR
+672 
-685 PRQGLLPDQRQRLA
+685 QRLA
-699 LALLLVHQS
+699 SQQSELASRQAALGS
-708 LQQQGQRHHILMVVV
+708 QQ
-723 GHPAQVHRVAA
+723 A
-734 AQEAQPCA
+734 
-742 GRFRA
+742 
-747 GQVVLAHYAQQ
+747 
-758 LALDGGQPAVLP
+758 
-770 GAAIAAT
+770 
-777 GGVEQVHMVQRG
+777 
-789 DRIAL
+789 
-794 ARQPVARLQQ
+794 
-804 RRIVAA
+804 
-810 AVVAA
+810 
-815 EHGGGLQ
+815 
-822 PTGEGG
+822 
-828 QHRFFRSHGG
+828 
-838 HQQLA
+838 
-843 DAQAFATLR
+843 
-852 AHVPVGRADHEG
+852 
-864 TRAGATGQAGGLGI
+864 
-878 KEQQVARSYVL
+878 
-889 VLALGEGQ
+889 ALGERQARVHAQASQQAQQVIARA

>member
-28 YGLCRALPSLSAA
+28 YGVCRALPSLSAA

-72 QAVAMTATDVAA
+72 QAVAMSAADVAA
-84 DIVYPLAPEAS
+84 DMVYPLAPEAS

-101 MPLPA
+101 MPMPA
-106 AEVPAVAWWA
+106 ADVPAVAWWA
-116 VALSAL
+116 VALATL
-122 WLSGVLVMALR
+122 WMSGVLLMALR

-168 VRGAPRLWMSTQVE
+168 VRPAPRLWMSTQVD

-195 LPAGDNVL
+195 LPAGDNAL

-293 APSTTSLK
+293 APDTTSLK

-307 QSHRSCPR
+307 QSRRSCPR
-315 LLAVALTAVVVV
+315 ILAMALTAVVLV

-346 PPAAPKAVVP
+346 PPAAPKVVPP
-356 PPPKAPEAPP
+356 PPPKAPKAPP
-366 APASAARVPAEPV
+366 APPSSARVPAVPV

-384 AEPADME
+384 AEPADVE
-391 EPSGPDDADAAYVDD
+391 ALSGPDDADVAVDVD
-406 AAGMDED
+406 ADVDVDTGMHSE
-413 HDGTTTT
+413 HTT
-420 SSITTYG
+420 SRTTSITTYG
-427 RLDLGKSPREAF
+427 RLDLGKSPPEAF

-452 MDDVMVARRQLGKG
+452 MDDVTVARRQLGKG
-466 PALWFRQ
+466 PALWFRK
-473 GDKRYVVRDPMLIQS
+473 GDKRYVVRDPMMIQS
-488 LQRAYAGAADL
+488 LQRAYSGAADL

-513 GRQQGDLG
+513 GRQQGELG
-521 KQMGEMGRLQGEEAR
+521 RQMGEMGRLQGEEAR
-536 RLALAAAEAARSAMA
+536 RMALAAAEAARSAMA

-565 AARGATNDAAVA
+565 AARGATNDAAI
-577 REAARE
+577 ARE

-598 TARAAVSHQFLDRG
+598 TARATHTRG
-612 FVGGPA
+612 
-618 GEGVQRLRFAF
+618 
-629 VRGIGHG
+629 
-636 RWRGIVGGAA
+636 
-646 AGMTAGGQGQ
+646 M
-656 DGEQDQGIEAH
+656 
-667 RRAPG
+667 
-672 VDGGGSVAAATVR
+672 
-685 PRQGLLPDQRQRLA
+685 QRLA
-699 LALLLVHQS
+699 SQQSELASRQ
-708 LQQQGQRHHILMVVV
+708 
-723 GHPAQVHRVAA
+723 AA
-734 AQEAQPCA
+734 L
-742 GRFRA
+742 GS
-747 GQVVLAHYAQQ
+747 
-758 LALDGGQPAVLP
+758 
-770 GAAIAAT
+770 
-777 GGVEQVHMVQRG
+777 
-789 DRIAL
+789 
-794 ARQPVARLQQ
+794 RQA
-804 RRIVAA
+804 
-810 AVVAA
+810 
-815 EHGGGLQ
+815 
-822 PTGEGG
+822 
-828 QHRFFRSHGG
+828 
-838 HQQLA
+838 
-843 DAQAFATLR
+843 
-852 AHVPVGRADHEG
+852 
-864 TRAGATGQAGGLGI
+864 
-878 KEQQVARSYVL
+878 
-889 VLALGEGQ
+889 ALGERQARVHEQASRQTQQVIARALASGKAERL

>member
-8 PMLERLGWTSLQ
+8 PLLERLGWTSLQ

-28 YGLCRALPSLSAA
+28 YGVCRALPSLSAA

-84 DIVYPLAPEAS
+84 DMIYPLAPEAS

-101 MPLPA
+101 MPMPA
-106 AEVPAVAWWA
+106 ADVPAVAWWA
-116 VALSAL
+116 VALAAL
-122 WLSGVLVMALR
+122 WVSGVLLMAWR

-139 RCRAL
+139 QCRAL

-149 PCEDE
+149 PCQDE
-154 ALVQALQLASDAHG
+154 ALVQALQLASEAHG
-168 VRGAPRLWMSTQVE
+168 VRPAPRLWMSTQVDS
-182 APQLVG
+182 PQLVG

-195 LPAGDNVL
+195 LPAGDNAL

-301 RRLLSL
+301 RRLMSL
-307 QSHRSCPR
+307 QPRRACPR
-315 LLAVALTAVVVV
+315 ILAMALTAVVLV

-356 PPPKAPEAPP
+356 PPPKAPKAPP
-366 APASAARVPAEPV
+366 APPSSARVPAVPV

-384 AEPADME
+384 AEPADVE
-391 EPSGPDDADAAYVDD
+391 ALSGPDDADVAVDVD
-406 AAGMDED
+406 VDVDTDMHSE
-413 HDGTTTT
+413 HSTSHTT
-420 SSITTYG
+420 SITTYG
-427 RLDLGKSPREAF
+427 RLDLGKSPPQAF

-452 MDDVMVARRQLGKG
+452 MDDVTVARRQLGKG

-473 GDKRYVVRDPMLIQS
+473 GDKRYVVRDPMLIQT
-488 LQRAYAGAADL
+488 LQRAYSGAADL

-513 GRQQGDLG
+513 GRQQSELG

-536 RLALAAAEAARSAMA
+536 RMALAAAEAARSAMA

-598 TARAAVSHQFLDRG
+598 TARASHTRG
-612 FVGGPA
+612 
-618 GEGVQRLRFAF
+618 
-629 VRGIGHG
+629 
-636 RWRGIVGGAA
+636 
-646 AGMTAGGQGQ
+646 M
-656 DGEQDQGIEAH
+656 
-667 RRAPG
+667 
-672 VDGGGSVAAATVR
+672 
-685 PRQGLLPDQRQRLA
+685 QRLA
-699 LALLLVHQS
+699 SQQSELASRQAALGS
-708 LQQQGQRHHILMVVV
+708 QQ
-723 GHPAQVHRVAA
+723 A
-734 AQEAQPCA
+734 
-742 GRFRA
+742 
-747 GQVVLAHYAQQ
+747 
-758 LALDGGQPAVLP
+758 
-770 GAAIAAT
+770 
-777 GGVEQVHMVQRG
+777 
-789 DRIAL
+789 
-794 ARQPVARLQQ
+794 
-804 RRIVAA
+804 
-810 AVVAA
+810 
-815 EHGGGLQ
+815 
-822 PTGEGG
+822 
-828 QHRFFRSHGG
+828 
-838 HQQLA
+838 
-843 DAQAFATLR
+843 
-852 AHVPVGRADHEG
+852 
-864 TRAGATGQAGGLGI
+864 
-878 KEQQVARSYVL
+878 
-889 VLALGEGQ
+889 ALGERQARVHEQASQQAQQVIARALASGKAERL

>member
-8 PMLERLGWTSLQ
+8 PLLERLGWTSLQ

-28 YGLCRALPSLSAA
+28 YGACRALPSLSAA

-84 DIVYPLAPEAS
+84 DFVYPLAPEA
-95 AQLLAA
+95 AAHLLVAL
-101 MPLPA
+101 PTPA
-106 AEVPAVAWWA
+106 ADVPAVAWWA
-116 VALSAL
+116 VALAAL
-122 WLSGVLVMALR
+122 WASGVLLMAWR

-139 RCRAL
+139 QCRAL

-149 PCEDE
+149 PCQDE
-154 ALVQALQLASDAHG
+154 ALVQALQLASEAHG
-168 VRGAPRLWMSTQVE
+168 VRPAPRLWMSTQVDS
-182 APQLVG
+182 PQLVG

-195 LPAGDNVL
+195 LPAGDNAL

-301 RRLLSL
+301 RRLMSL
-307 QSHRSCPR
+307 QPRRACPR
-315 LLAVALTAVVVV
+315 ILAMALTAVVLV

-356 PPPKAPEAPP
+356 PPPKAPKAPP
-366 APASAARVPAEPV
+366 APPSSAHLPAVPV

-384 AEPADME
+384 AEPTDVEAL
-391 EPSGPDDADAAYVDD
+391 SGPDDADVAVDVD
-406 AAGMDED
+406 VDVDTGM
-413 HDGTTTT
+413 HSQHTT
-420 SSITTYG
+420 SRTTSITTYG
-427 RLDLGKSPREAF
+427 RLDLGKSPPQAF

-452 MDDVMVARRQLGKG
+452 MDDVTVARRQLGKG

-473 GDKRYVVRDPMLIQS
+473 GDKRYVVRDPMMIQT
-488 LQRAYAGAADL
+488 LQRAYSGAADL

-513 GRQQGDLG
+513 GRQQGELG

-536 RLALAAAEAARSAMA
+536 RMALAAAEAARSAMA

-598 TARAAVSHQFLDRG
+598 TARASHTRG
-612 FVGGPA
+612 
-618 GEGVQRLRFAF
+618 
-629 VRGIGHG
+629 
-636 RWRGIVGGAA
+636 
-646 AGMTAGGQGQ
+646 M
-656 DGEQDQGIEAH
+656 
-667 RRAPG
+667 
-672 VDGGGSVAAATVR
+672 
-685 PRQGLLPDQRQRLA
+685 QRLA
-699 LALLLVHQS
+699 SQQSELASRQAALGS
-708 LQQQGQRHHILMVVV
+708 QQ
-723 GHPAQVHRVAA
+723 A
-734 AQEAQPCA
+734 
-742 GRFRA
+742 
-747 GQVVLAHYAQQ
+747 
-758 LALDGGQPAVLP
+758 
-770 GAAIAAT
+770 
-777 GGVEQVHMVQRG
+777 
-789 DRIAL
+789 
-794 ARQPVARLQQ
+794 
-804 RRIVAA
+804 
-810 AVVAA
+810 
-815 EHGGGLQ
+815 
-822 PTGEGG
+822 
-828 QHRFFRSHGG
+828 
-838 HQQLA
+838 
-843 DAQAFATLR
+843 
-852 AHVPVGRADHEG
+852 
-864 TRAGATGQAGGLGI
+864 
-878 KEQQVARSYVL
+878 
-889 VLALGEGQ
+889 ALGERQARVHEEASRQAQQVIARALASGK

>member
-8 PMLERLGWTSLQ
+8 PLLERLGWTSLQ

-28 YGLCRALPSLSAA
+28 YGVCRALPSLSAA

-84 DIVYPLAPEAS
+84 DLVYPLAPEAS

-101 MPLPA
+101 MPVPA
-106 AEVPAVAWWA
+106 ADVPAVAWWA
-116 VALSAL
+116 VALAAL
-122 WLSGVLVMALR
+122 WASGVLLMALR

-168 VRGAPRLWMSTQVE
+168 VRPAPRLWMSTQVD

-195 LPAGDNVL
+195 LPAGDNAL

-293 APSTTSLK
+293 APNTTSLK

-307 QSHRSCPR
+307 QPRRACPR
-315 LLAVALTAVVVV
+315 ILAMALTAVVVL

-356 PPPKAPEAPP
+356 PPPKAPNTLPAAP
-366 APASAARVPAEPV
+366 SAARIPAVPV

-384 AEPADME
+384 AEPADVE
-391 EPSGPDDADAAYVDD
+391 ALSGPDDADVAVDVD
-406 AAGMDED
+406 VDVDTDMHSE
-413 HDGTTTT
+413 HSTSHTT
-420 SSITTYG
+420 SITTYG
-427 RLDLGKSPREAF
+427 RLDLGKSPLQAY

-452 MDDVMVARRQLGKG
+452 IDDVTVARRQLGKG

-473 GDKRYVVRDPMLIQS
+473 GDKRYVVRDPMLIQT
-488 LQRAYAGAADL
+488 LQRAYSGAADL

-513 GRQQGDLG
+513 GREQGELG
-521 KQMGEMGRLQGEEAR
+521 RQMGEMGRLQGEESR
-536 RLALAAAEAARSAMA
+536 RLALAAAEVARSAMA

-565 AARGATNDAAVA
+565 AARGATSDMAVA

-583 AAAEARRAMQEVDNE
+583 AAAEARRAMQE
-598 TARAAVSHQFLDRG
+598 ARSEAAQS
-612 FVGGPA
+612 
-618 GEGVQRLRFAF
+618 
-629 VRGIGHG
+629 G
-636 RWRGIVGGAA
+636 RTRD
-646 AGMTAGGQGQ
+646 M
-656 DGEQDQGIEAH
+656 
-667 RRAPG
+667 
-672 VDGGGSVAAATVR
+672 
-685 PRQGLLPDQRQRLA
+685 QRLA
-699 LALLLVHQS
+699 SQQSELASRQAALGS
-708 LQQQGQRHHILMVVV
+708 QQ
-723 GHPAQVHRVAA
+723 A
-734 AQEAQPCA
+734 
-742 GRFRA
+742 
-747 GQVVLAHYAQQ
+747 
-758 LALDGGQPAVLP
+758 
-770 GAAIAAT
+770 
-777 GGVEQVHMVQRG
+777 
-789 DRIAL
+789 
-794 ARQPVARLQQ
+794 
-804 RRIVAA
+804 
-810 AVVAA
+810 
-815 EHGGGLQ
+815 
-822 PTGEGG
+822 
-828 QHRFFRSHGG
+828 
-838 HQQLA
+838 
-843 DAQAFATLR
+843 
-852 AHVPVGRADHEG
+852 
-864 TRAGATGQAGGLGI
+864 
-878 KEQQVARSYVL
+878 
-889 VLALGEGQ
+889 ALGERQARVHAQASQQAQQVIARALASGKAERL

>member
-8 PMLERLGWTSLQ
+8 PLLERLGWTSLQ

-28 YGLCRALPSLSAA
+28 YGVCRALPSLSAA

-84 DIVYPLAPEAS
+84 DLVYPLAPEAS
-95 AQLLAA
+95 AQLLAT
-101 MPLPA
+101 MPVPA
-106 AEVPAVAWWA
+106 ADVPAVAWWA
-116 VALSAL
+116 VALAAL
-122 WLSGVLVMALR
+122 WASGVLLMALR

-168 VRGAPRLWMSTQVE
+168 VRPAPRLWMSAQVD

-195 LPAGDNVL
+195 LPAGDNAL

-293 APSTTSLK
+293 APNTTSLK

-307 QSHRSCPR
+307 QPRRACPR
-315 LLAVALTAVVVV
+315 ILAMALTAVVVL

-356 PPPKAPEAPP
+356 PPPKAPNAPP
-366 APASAARVPAEPV
+366 AAPSAARVPAVPV

-384 AEPADME
+384 AEPADVE
-391 EPSGPDDADAAYVDD
+391 ALSGPDDADVAVDVD
-406 AAGMDED
+406 VDVDTDMHSE
-413 HDGTTTT
+413 HSTSHTT
-420 SSITTYG
+420 SITTYG
-427 RLDLGKSPREAF
+427 RLDLGKSPSQAY

-452 MDDVMVARRQLGKG
+452 IDDVTVARRQLGKG

-473 GDKRYVVRDPMLIQS
+473 GDKRYVVRDPMLIQT
-488 LQRAYAGAADL
+488 LQRAYSGAADL
-499 GRQQSELGRQQSAL
+499 GRQQSELGRQQSVL
-513 GRQQGDLG
+513 GRQQGELG
-521 KQMGEMGRLQGEEAR
+521 RQMGEMGRLQGEEAR
-536 RLALAAAEAARSAMA
+536 RIALAATEAARSAMA

-565 AARGATNDAAVA
+565 AARGAAHDAAAAAEAVKAVRGLTVDVAGVREAARSVTNDMAG
-577 REAARE
+577 ARE
-583 AAAEARRAMQEVDNE
+583 AAAEARRAMQE
-598 TARAAVSHQFLDRG
+598 ARSEAAQS
-612 FVGGPA
+612 
-618 GEGVQRLRFAF
+618 
-629 VRGIGHG
+629 G
-636 RWRGIVGGAA
+636 RTRD
-646 AGMTAGGQGQ
+646 M
-656 DGEQDQGIEAH
+656 
-667 RRAPG
+667 
-672 VDGGGSVAAATVR
+672 
-685 PRQGLLPDQRQRLA
+685 QRLA
-699 LALLLVHQS
+699 SQQSELASRQAALGS
-708 LQQQGQRHHILMVVV
+708 QQ
-723 GHPAQVHRVAA
+723 A
-734 AQEAQPCA
+734 
-742 GRFRA
+742 
-747 GQVVLAHYAQQ
+747 
-758 LALDGGQPAVLP
+758 
-770 GAAIAAT
+770 
-777 GGVEQVHMVQRG
+777 
-789 DRIAL
+789 
-794 ARQPVARLQQ
+794 
-804 RRIVAA
+804 
-810 AVVAA
+810 
-815 EHGGGLQ
+815 
-822 PTGEGG
+822 
-828 QHRFFRSHGG
+828 
-838 HQQLA
+838 
-843 DAQAFATLR
+843 
-852 AHVPVGRADHEG
+852 
-864 TRAGATGQAGGLGI
+864 
-878 KEQQVARSYVL
+878 
-889 VLALGEGQ
+889 ALGERQARVHAQASQQAQQVIARALASGKAERL

>member
-84 DIVYPLAPEAS
+84 DLVYPLAPEAS
-95 AQLLAA
+95 AQLLAT
-101 MPLPA
+101 MPMPA
-106 AEVPAVAWWA
+106 ADVPSVAWWA
-116 VALSAL
+116 VALAAL
-122 WLSGVLVMALR
+122 WASGVLLMAVR

-168 VRGAPRLWMSTQVE
+168 VRPAPRLWMSTQVDS
-182 APQLVG
+182 PQLVG

-195 LPAGDNVL
+195 LPAGDNAL

-315 LLAVALTAVVVV
+315 ILAMALTAVVVL

-366 APASAARVPAEPV
+366 APPSAARVPAVPV

-391 EPSGPDDADAAYVDD
+391 EPSGPDDADVAYVDD

-420 SSITTYG
+420 TSITTYG

-452 MDDVMVARRQLGKG
+452 MDDVTVARRQLGKG

-513 GRQQGDLG
+513 GRQQSDLG

-536 RLALAAAEAARSAMA
+536 RIALAAAEAARNAMA

-565 AARGATNDAAVA
+565 AARGATRDVAVA

-583 AAAEARRAMQEVDNE
+583 AAAEARRAMQE
-598 TARAAVSHQFLDRG
+598 ARSEAAQS
-612 FVGGPA
+612 
-618 GEGVQRLRFAF
+618 
-629 VRGIGHG
+629 G
-636 RWRGIVGGAA
+636 RTRD
-646 AGMTAGGQGQ
+646 M
-656 DGEQDQGIEAH
+656 
-667 RRAPG
+667 
-672 VDGGGSVAAATVR
+672 
-685 PRQGLLPDQRQRLA
+685 QRLA
-699 LALLLVHQS
+699 SQQSELASRQAALGS
-708 LQQQGQRHHILMVVV
+708 QQ
-723 GHPAQVHRVAA
+723 A
-734 AQEAQPCA
+734 
-742 GRFRA
+742 
-747 GQVVLAHYAQQ
+747 
-758 LALDGGQPAVLP
+758 
-770 GAAIAAT
+770 
-777 GGVEQVHMVQRG
+777 
-789 DRIAL
+789 
-794 ARQPVARLQQ
+794 
-804 RRIVAA
+804 
-810 AVVAA
+810 
-815 EHGGGLQ
+815 
-822 PTGEGG
+822 
-828 QHRFFRSHGG
+828 
-838 HQQLA
+838 
-843 DAQAFATLR
+843 
-852 AHVPVGRADHEG
+852 
-864 TRAGATGQAGGLGI
+864 
-878 KEQQVARSYVL
+878 
-889 VLALGEGQ
+889 ALGEGQARVHAQASQQAQQVIARALASGKAER

>member
-28 YGLCRALPSLSAA
+28 YGLCRVLPSLSAA

-48 LVSLQAVLGLFW
+48 LVSLQAVVGLFW

-72 QAVAMTATDVAA
+72 QAVAMTATEVMTETLH
-84 DIVYPLAPEAS
+84 PLAPEAS

-101 MPLPA
+101 MPMPA
-106 AEVPAVAWWA
+106 ADVPAVAWWA
-116 VALSAL
+116 VALAAL
-122 WLSGVLVMALR
+122 WASGVLLMALR

-149 PCEDE
+149 PCQDE

-168 VRGAPRLWMSTQVE
+168 VRPAPRLWMSTQVDS
-182 APQLVG
+182 PQLVG

-195 LPAGDNVL
+195 LPAGDNAL

-307 QSHRSCPR
+307 QPRRACPR
-315 LLAVALTAVVVV
+315 LLAMALTAAVVV

-346 PPAAPKAVVP
+346 PPAAPPAAP
-356 PPPKAPEAPP
+356 PLPPKAPKAPP
-366 APASAARVPAEPV
+366 APPSSARLPAVPV

-384 AEPADME
+384 VAPAGAEE
-391 EPSGPDDADAAYVDD
+391 VSGPDDADVAVDVD
-406 AAGMDED
+406 ADVDVDTGMDA
-413 HDGTTTT
+413 GRTTSRM

-427 RLDLGKSPREAF
+427 RLDLGQSPSQAF

-452 MDDVMVARRQLGKG
+452 IDDVKLARKQLGKG

-473 GDKRYVVRDPMLIQS
+473 GDKRYIVRDPMLIQS

-513 GRQQGDLG
+513 GRQQSELG
-521 KQMGEMGRLQGEEAR
+521 QQLGEMGRMQGEEAR
-536 RLALAAAEAARSAMA
+536 RMAMAAAEAARSAMS

-583 AAAEARRAMQEVDNE
+583 AAAEARRAMQE
-598 TARAAVSHQFLDRG
+598 ARSEAAQSTRTRD
-612 FVGGPA
+612 
-618 GEGVQRLRFAF
+618 
-629 VRGIGHG
+629 
-636 RWRGIVGGAA
+636 
-646 AGMTAGGQGQ
+646 M
-656 DGEQDQGIEAH
+656 
-667 RRAPG
+667 
-672 VDGGGSVAAATVR
+672 S
-685 PRQGLLPDQRQRLA
+685 RLA
-699 LALLLVHQS
+699 SQQADLASRQAALGS
-708 LQQQGQRHHILMVVV
+708 QQ
-723 GHPAQVHRVAA
+723 A
-734 AQEAQPCA
+734 
-742 GRFRA
+742 
-747 GQVVLAHYAQQ
+747 
-758 LALDGGQPAVLP
+758 
-770 GAAIAAT
+770 
-777 GGVEQVHMVQRG
+777 
-789 DRIAL
+789 
-794 ARQPVARLQQ
+794 
-804 RRIVAA
+804 
-810 AVVAA
+810 
-815 EHGGGLQ
+815 
-822 PTGEGG
+822 
-828 QHRFFRSHGG
+828 
-838 HQQLA
+838 
-843 DAQAFATLR
+843 
-852 AHVPVGRADHEG
+852 
-864 TRAGATGQAGGLGI
+864 
-878 KEQQVARSYVL
+878 
-889 VLALGEGQ
+889 ALGERQARLHTQASQQAQQVIARALASGKAERL

>member
-8 PMLERLGWTSLQ
+8 PLLERLGWTSLQ

-28 YGLCRALPSLSAA
+28 YGVCRALPSLSAA

-84 DIVYPLAPEAS
+84 DLVYPLAPEAS

-101 MPLPA
+101 MPVPA
-106 AEVPAVAWWA
+106 ADVPAVAWWA
-116 VALSAL
+116 VALAAL
-122 WLSGVLVMALR
+122 WASGVLLMALR

-168 VRGAPRLWMSTQVE
+168 VRPAPRLWMSTQVD

-195 LPAGDNVL
+195 LPAGDNAL

-293 APSTTSLK
+293 APNTTSLK

-307 QSHRSCPR
+307 QPRRACPR
-315 LLAVALTAVVVV
+315 ILAMALTAVVVL

-356 PPPKAPEAPP
+356 PPPKAPNAPP
-366 APASAARVPAEPV
+366 AAPSAARVPAVPV

-384 AEPADME
+384 AEPADVE
-391 EPSGPDDADAAYVDD
+391 ALSGPDDADVAVDVD
-406 AAGMDED
+406 VDVDTDMHSE
-413 HDGTTTT
+413 HSTSHTT
-420 SSITTYG
+420 SITTYG
-427 RLDLGKSPREAF
+427 RLDLGKSPPQAF

-452 MDDVMVARRQLGKG
+452 MDDVTVARRQLGKG

-473 GDKRYVVRDPMLIQS
+473 GDKRYVVRDPMLIQT
-488 LQRAYAGAADL
+488 LQRAYSGAADL

-513 GRQQGDLG
+513 GREQGELG
-521 KQMGEMGRLQGEEAR
+521 RQMGEMGRLQGEESR
-536 RLALAAAEAARSAMA
+536 RLALAAAEVARSAMA

-560 AEAAK
+560 AAAAK
-565 AARGATNDAAVA
+565 AARGATSDMAVA

-583 AAAEARRAMQEVDNE
+583 AAAEARRAMQE
-598 TARAAVSHQFLDRG
+598 ARSEAAQS
-612 FVGGPA
+612 
-618 GEGVQRLRFAF
+618 
-629 VRGIGHG
+629 G
-636 RWRGIVGGAA
+636 RTRD
-646 AGMTAGGQGQ
+646 M
-656 DGEQDQGIEAH
+656 
-667 RRAPG
+667 
-672 VDGGGSVAAATVR
+672 
-685 PRQGLLPDQRQRLA
+685 QRLA
-699 LALLLVHQS
+699 SQQSELASRQAALGS
-708 LQQQGQRHHILMVVV
+708 QQ
-723 GHPAQVHRVAA
+723 A
-734 AQEAQPCA
+734 
-742 GRFRA
+742 
-747 GQVVLAHYAQQ
+747 
-758 LALDGGQPAVLP
+758 
-770 GAAIAAT
+770 
-777 GGVEQVHMVQRG
+777 
-789 DRIAL
+789 
-794 ARQPVARLQQ
+794 
-804 RRIVAA
+804 
-810 AVVAA
+810 
-815 EHGGGLQ
+815 
-822 PTGEGG
+822 
-828 QHRFFRSHGG
+828 
-838 HQQLA
+838 
-843 DAQAFATLR
+843 
-852 AHVPVGRADHEG
+852 
-864 TRAGATGQAGGLGI
+864 
-878 KEQQVARSYVL
+878 
-889 VLALGEGQ
+889 ALGERQARVHAQASQQAQQVIARALASGKAERL

>member
-28 YGLCRALPSLSAA
+28 YGLCRVLPSLSAA

-48 LVSLQAVLGLFW
+48 LVSLQAVVGLFW

-72 QAVAMTATDVAA
+72 QAVAMTTTEV
-84 DIVYPLAPEAS
+84 VTEPLHPLAAEAS

-101 MPLPA
+101 MPMPA
-106 AEVPAVAWWA
+106 ADVPAVAWWA
-116 VALSAL
+116 VALAAL
-122 WLSGVLVMALR
+122 WVSGVLLMALR

-149 PCEDE
+149 PCQDE

-168 VRGAPRLWMSTQVE
+168 VRPAPRLWMSTQVDS
-182 APQLVG
+182 PQLVG

-195 LPAGDNVL
+195 LPAGDTAL

-307 QSHRSCPR
+307 QPRRACPR
-315 LLAVALTAVVVV
+315 LLAMALTAAVVV

-346 PPAAPKAVVP
+346 PPAAPTAAP
-356 PPPKAPEAPP
+356 PLPPKAPKAPP
-366 APASAARVPAEPV
+366 APPSSARLPAVPV

-384 AEPADME
+384 VAPAGAEE
-391 EPSGPDDADAAYVDD
+391 VSGPDDADVAVDVD
-406 AAGMDED
+406 ADVDVDTGMDAG
-413 HDGTTTT
+413 HTTSRM

-427 RLDLGKSPREAF
+427 RLDLGQSPSQAF

-452 MDDVMVARRQLGKG
+452 IDDVTLARKQLGKG

-473 GDKRYVVRDPMLIQS
+473 GDKRYIVRDPMLIQS

-513 GRQQGDLG
+513 GRQQSELG
-521 KQMGEMGRLQGEEAR
+521 QQLGEMGRMQGEEAR
-536 RLALAAAEAARSAMA
+536 RMAMAAAEAARSAMS

-583 AAAEARRAMQEVDNE
+583 AAAEARRAMQE
-598 TARAAVSHQFLDRG
+598 ARSEAAQSTRTRD
-612 FVGGPA
+612 
-618 GEGVQRLRFAF
+618 
-629 VRGIGHG
+629 
-636 RWRGIVGGAA
+636 
-646 AGMTAGGQGQ
+646 M
-656 DGEQDQGIEAH
+656 
-667 RRAPG
+667 
-672 VDGGGSVAAATVR
+672 S
-685 PRQGLLPDQRQRLA
+685 RLA
-699 LALLLVHQS
+699 SQQAELSSRQAALGS
-708 LQQQGQRHHILMVVV
+708 QQ
-723 GHPAQVHRVAA
+723 A
-734 AQEAQPCA
+734 
-742 GRFRA
+742 
-747 GQVVLAHYAQQ
+747 
-758 LALDGGQPAVLP
+758 
-770 GAAIAAT
+770 
-777 GGVEQVHMVQRG
+777 
-789 DRIAL
+789 
-794 ARQPVARLQQ
+794 
-804 RRIVAA
+804 
-810 AVVAA
+810 
-815 EHGGGLQ
+815 
-822 PTGEGG
+822 
-828 QHRFFRSHGG
+828 
-838 HQQLA
+838 
-843 DAQAFATLR
+843 
-852 AHVPVGRADHEG
+852 
-864 TRAGATGQAGGLGI
+864 
-878 KEQQVARSYVL
+878 
-889 VLALGEGQ
+889 ALGERQARLHTQASQQAQQVIARALASGKAERL

>member
-28 YGLCRALPSLSAA
+28 YGVCRALPSLSAA

-84 DIVYPLAPEAS
+84 DMIYPLAPEAS

-101 MPLPA
+101 MPMPA
-106 AEVPAVAWWA
+106 ADVPAVAWWA
-116 VALSAL
+116 VALAAL
-122 WLSGVLVMALR
+122 WVSGVLLMAWR

-139 RCRAL
+139 QCRAL

-149 PCEDE
+149 PCQDE
-154 ALVQALQLASDAHG
+154 ALVQALQLASEAHG
-168 VRGAPRLWMSTQVE
+168 VRPAPRLWMSTQVDS
-182 APQLVG
+182 PQLVG

-195 LPAGDNVL
+195 LPAGDNAL

-301 RRLLSL
+301 RRLMSL
-307 QSHRSCPR
+307 QPRRACPR
-315 LLAVALTAVVVV
+315 ILAMALTAVVLV

-356 PPPKAPEAPP
+356 PPPKAPKAPP
-366 APASAARVPAEPV
+366 APPASARVPATPV
-379 APAPP
+379 APAAP
-384 AEPADME
+384 AEPADVE
-391 EPSGPDDADAAYVDD
+391 ALSGPDDADVAVDVD
-406 AAGMDED
+406 VDVDTGMHGERTSS
-413 HDGTTTT
+413 HTT
-420 SSITTYG
+420 SITTYG
-427 RLDLGKSPREAF
+427 RLDLGKSPPQAF

-452 MDDVMVARRQLGKG
+452 IEDVTLARKQLGKG

-473 GDKRYVVRDPMLIQS
+473 GDKRYIVRDPMLVQS
-488 LQRAYAGAADL
+488 LQRAYAGAFDL
-499 GRQQSELGRQQSAL
+499 GQQQSAL
-513 GRQQGDLG
+513 GRQQSVLGREQSALG

-536 RLALAAAEAARSAMA
+536 RIALAAAEAARSAMS

-565 AARGATNDAAVA
+565 AARGATGDAAVA

-583 AAAEARRAMQEVDNE
+583 AAAEARRAMQE
-598 TARAAVSHQFLDRG
+598 ARSQAAQSSRTRD
-612 FVGGPA
+612 
-618 GEGVQRLRFAF
+618 
-629 VRGIGHG
+629 
-636 RWRGIVGGAA
+636 
-646 AGMTAGGQGQ
+646 MN
-656 DGEQDQGIEAH
+656 
-667 RRAPG
+667 
-672 VDGGGSVAAATVR
+672 
-685 PRQGLLPDQRQRLA
+685 RLA
-699 LALLLVHQS
+699 SQQAELASRQAALGS
-708 LQQQGQRHHILMVVV
+708 QQAALGERQ
-723 GHPAQVHRVAA
+723 AQVHAQAA
-734 AQEAQPCA
+734 EQ
-742 GRFRA
+742 
-747 GQVVLAHYAQQ
+747 AQQ
-758 LALDGGQPAVLP
+758 V
-770 GAAIAAT
+770 IA
-777 GGVEQVHMVQRG
+777 R
-789 DRIAL
+789 AL
-794 ARQPVARLQQ
+794 ASGKAERL
-804 RRIVAA
+804 
-810 AVVAA
+810 
-815 EHGGGLQ
+815 
-822 PTGEGG
+822 
-828 QHRFFRSHGG
+828 
-838 HQQLA
+838 
-843 DAQAFATLR
+843 
-852 AHVPVGRADHEG
+852 
-864 TRAGATGQAGGLGI
+864 
-878 KEQQVARSYVL
+878 
-889 VLALGEGQ
+889 

>member
-28 YGLCRALPSLSAA
+28 YGVCRALPSLSAA

-72 QAVAMTATDVAA
+72 QAVAMSATDVAA
-84 DIVYPLAPEAS
+84 DMVYPLAPEAS

-101 MPLPA
+101 MPVPA
-106 AEVPAVAWWA
+106 ADVPAVAWWA
-116 VALSAL
+116 VALAAL
-122 WLSGVLVMALR
+122 WMSGVLLMALR

-168 VRGAPRLWMSTQVE
+168 VRPAPRLWMSTQVD

-195 LPAGDNVL
+195 LPAGDNAL

-293 APSTTSLK
+293 APDTTSLK

-307 QSHRSCPR
+307 QPRRACPR
-315 LLAVALTAVVVV
+315 ILAMALTAVVLV

-346 PPAAPKAVVP
+346 PPAAPKVAVP
-356 PPPKAPEAPP
+356 SPPKAPKAPP
-366 APASAARVPAEPV
+366 APPSSARVPAVPV

-384 AEPADME
+384 AEPADVE
-391 EPSGPDDADAAYVDD
+391 ALSGPDDADVAVDVD
-406 AAGMDED
+406 ADVDVDTGV
-413 HDGTTTT
+413 HSQHTT
-420 SSITTYG
+420 SRTTSITTYG
-427 RLDLGKSPREAF
+427 RLDLGKSPPEAF

-452 MDDVMVARRQLGKG
+452 MDDVTVARRQLGKG

-473 GDKRYVVRDPMLIQS
+473 GDKRYVVRDPMMIQT
-488 LQRAYAGAADL
+488 LQRAYSGAADL

-513 GRQQGDLG
+513 GRQQGELG

-536 RLALAAAEAARSAMA
+536 RMALAAAEAARSAMA

-598 TARAAVSHQFLDRG
+598 TARATHTRD
-612 FVGGPA
+612 
-618 GEGVQRLRFAF
+618 
-629 VRGIGHG
+629 
-636 RWRGIVGGAA
+636 
-646 AGMTAGGQGQ
+646 M
-656 DGEQDQGIEAH
+656 
-667 RRAPG
+667 
-672 VDGGGSVAAATVR
+672 
-685 PRQGLLPDQRQRLA
+685 QRLA
-699 LALLLVHQS
+699 SQQSELASRQAALGS
-708 LQQQGQRHHILMVVV
+708 QQ
-723 GHPAQVHRVAA
+723 A
-734 AQEAQPCA
+734 
-742 GRFRA
+742 
-747 GQVVLAHYAQQ
+747 
-758 LALDGGQPAVLP
+758 
-770 GAAIAAT
+770 
-777 GGVEQVHMVQRG
+777 
-789 DRIAL
+789 
-794 ARQPVARLQQ
+794 
-804 RRIVAA
+804 
-810 AVVAA
+810 
-815 EHGGGLQ
+815 
-822 PTGEGG
+822 
-828 QHRFFRSHGG
+828 
-838 HQQLA
+838 
-843 DAQAFATLR
+843 
-852 AHVPVGRADHEG
+852 
-864 TRAGATGQAGGLGI
+864 
-878 KEQQVARSYVL
+878 
-889 VLALGEGQ
+889 ALGERQARVHEQASRQAQQVIARALASGKAERL

>member
-28 YGLCRALPSLSAA
+28 YGLCRVLPSLSAA

-48 LVSLQAVLGLFW
+48 LVSLQAVVGLFW

-72 QAVAMTATDVAA
+72 QAVAMTATEVMTETLH
-84 DIVYPLAPEAS
+84 PLAPEAS

-101 MPLPA
+101 MPMPA
-106 AEVPAVAWWA
+106 ADVPAVAWWA
-116 VALSAL
+116 VALAAL
-122 WLSGVLVMALR
+122 WASGVLLMALR

-149 PCEDE
+149 PCRDE

-168 VRGAPRLWMSTQVE
+168 VRPAPRLWMSTQVDS
-182 APQLVG
+182 PQLVG

-195 LPAGDNVL
+195 LPAGDNAL

-307 QSHRSCPR
+307 QPRRACPR
-315 LLAVALTAVVVV
+315 LLAMALTAAVVV

-346 PPAAPKAVVP
+346 PPAAPTAAP
-356 PPPKAPEAPP
+356 PLPPKAPKAPP
-366 APASAARVPAEPV
+366 APPSSARLPAVPV

-384 AEPADME
+384 VAPAGAEE
-391 EPSGPDDADAAYVDD
+391 VSGPDDADVAVDVD
-406 AAGMDED
+406 ADVDVDTGMDA
-413 HDGTTTT
+413 GRTTSRM

-427 RLDLGKSPREAF
+427 RLDLGQSPSQAF

-452 MDDVMVARRQLGKG
+452 IDDVTLARKQLGKG

-473 GDKRYVVRDPMLIQS
+473 GDKRYIVRDPMLIQS

-513 GRQQGDLG
+513 GRQQSELG
-521 KQMGEMGRLQGEEAR
+521 QQLGEMGRMQGEEAR
-536 RLALAAAEAARSAMA
+536 RMAMAAAEAARSAMS

-565 AARGATNDAAVA
+565 AARGATNDSAVA

-583 AAAEARRAMQEVDNE
+583 AAAEARRAMQE
-598 TARAAVSHQFLDRG
+598 ARSEAAQSTRTRD
-612 FVGGPA
+612 
-618 GEGVQRLRFAF
+618 
-629 VRGIGHG
+629 
-636 RWRGIVGGAA
+636 
-646 AGMTAGGQGQ
+646 M
-656 DGEQDQGIEAH
+656 
-667 RRAPG
+667 
-672 VDGGGSVAAATVR
+672 S
-685 PRQGLLPDQRQRLA
+685 RLA
-699 LALLLVHQS
+699 SQQADLASRQAALGS
-708 LQQQGQRHHILMVVV
+708 QQ
-723 GHPAQVHRVAA
+723 A
-734 AQEAQPCA
+734 
-742 GRFRA
+742 
-747 GQVVLAHYAQQ
+747 
-758 LALDGGQPAVLP
+758 
-770 GAAIAAT
+770 
-777 GGVEQVHMVQRG
+777 
-789 DRIAL
+789 
-794 ARQPVARLQQ
+794 
-804 RRIVAA
+804 
-810 AVVAA
+810 
-815 EHGGGLQ
+815 
-822 PTGEGG
+822 
-828 QHRFFRSHGG
+828 
-838 HQQLA
+838 
-843 DAQAFATLR
+843 
-852 AHVPVGRADHEG
+852 
-864 TRAGATGQAGGLGI
+864 
-878 KEQQVARSYVL
+878 
-889 VLALGEGQ
+889 ALGERQARLHTQASQQAQQVIARALASGKAERL

>member
-28 YGLCRALPSLSAA
+28 YGVCRALPSLSAA

-72 QAVAMTATDVAA
+72 QAVAMSATDVAA

-101 MPLPA
+101 MPVPA
-106 AEVPAVAWWA
+106 ADVPAVAWWA
-116 VALSAL
+116 VALAAL
-122 WLSGVLVMALR
+122 WMSGVLLMALR

-149 PCEDE
+149 PCEDQ

-168 VRGAPRLWMSTQVE
+168 VRPAPRLWMSTQVD

-195 LPAGDNVL
+195 LPAGDNAL

-293 APSTTSLK
+293 APDTTSLK

-307 QSHRSCPR
+307 QPRRTCPR
-315 LLAVALTAVVVV
+315 ILAMALTAVVLV

-346 PPAAPKAVVP
+346 PPAAPKVAVP
-356 PPPKAPEAPP
+356 SPPKAPKAPP
-366 APASAARVPAEPV
+366 APPSSARVPAVPV

-384 AEPADME
+384 AEPADAE
-391 EPSGPDDADAAYVDD
+391 ALSGPDDADVAVDVD
-406 AAGMDED
+406 ADVDVDTGM
-413 HDGTTTT
+413 HSQHTT
-420 SSITTYG
+420 SRTTSITTYG
-427 RLDLGKSPREAF
+427 RLDLGKSPPEAF

-452 MDDVMVARRQLGKG
+452 MDDVTVARRQLGKG

-473 GDKRYVVRDPMLIQS
+473 GDKRYVVRDPMMIQT
-488 LQRAYAGAADL
+488 LQRAYSGAADL

-513 GRQQGDLG
+513 GRQQGELG

-536 RLALAAAEAARSAMA
+536 RMALAAAEAARSAMA

-583 AAAEARRAMQEVDNE
+583 AAAEARRAMQKVDKE
-598 TARAAVSHQFLDRG
+598 TARATHTRD
-612 FVGGPA
+612 
-618 GEGVQRLRFAF
+618 
-629 VRGIGHG
+629 
-636 RWRGIVGGAA
+636 
-646 AGMTAGGQGQ
+646 M
-656 DGEQDQGIEAH
+656 
-667 RRAPG
+667 
-672 VDGGGSVAAATVR
+672 
-685 PRQGLLPDQRQRLA
+685 QRLA
-699 LALLLVHQS
+699 SQQSELASRQAALGS
-708 LQQQGQRHHILMVVV
+708 QQ
-723 GHPAQVHRVAA
+723 A
-734 AQEAQPCA
+734 
-742 GRFRA
+742 
-747 GQVVLAHYAQQ
+747 
-758 LALDGGQPAVLP
+758 
-770 GAAIAAT
+770 
-777 GGVEQVHMVQRG
+777 
-789 DRIAL
+789 
-794 ARQPVARLQQ
+794 
-804 RRIVAA
+804 
-810 AVVAA
+810 
-815 EHGGGLQ
+815 
-822 PTGEGG
+822 
-828 QHRFFRSHGG
+828 
-838 HQQLA
+838 
-843 DAQAFATLR
+843 
-852 AHVPVGRADHEG
+852 
-864 TRAGATGQAGGLGI
+864 
-878 KEQQVARSYVL
+878 
-889 VLALGEGQ
+889 ALGERQARVHEQASRQAQQVIARALASGKAERL

>member
-8 PMLERLGWTSLQ
+8 PLLERLGWTSLQ

-28 YGLCRALPSLSAA
+28 YGACRALPSLSAA

-84 DIVYPLAPEAS
+84 DFVYPLAPEA
-95 AQLLAA
+95 AAHLLVAL
-101 MPLPA
+101 PTPA
-106 AEVPAVAWWA
+106 ADVPAVAWWA
-116 VALSAL
+116 VALAAL
-122 WLSGVLVMALR
+122 WASGVLLMAWR

-139 RCRAL
+139 QCRAL

-149 PCEDE
+149 PCQDE
-154 ALVQALQLASDAHG
+154 ALVQALQLASEAHG
-168 VRGAPRLWMSTQVE
+168 VRPAPRLWMSTQVDS
-182 APQLVG
+182 PQLVG

-195 LPAGDNVL
+195 LPAGDNAL

-301 RRLLSL
+301 RRLMSL
-307 QSHRSCPR
+307 QPRRACPR
-315 LLAVALTAVVVV
+315 ILAMALTAVVLV
-327 VGVAPMRLVAAP
+327 VGVAPTRLVAAP

-356 PPPKAPEAPP
+356 PPPKAPKAPP
-366 APASAARVPAEPV
+366 APPSSAHLPAVPV

-384 AEPADME
+384 AEPTDVEAL
-391 EPSGPDDADAAYVDD
+391 SGPDDADVAVDVD
-406 AAGMDED
+406 VDVDTGM
-413 HDGTTTT
+413 HSQHTT
-420 SSITTYG
+420 SRTTSITTYG
-427 RLDLGKSPREAF
+427 RLDLGKSPPQAF

-452 MDDVMVARRQLGKG
+452 MDDVTVARRQLGKG

-473 GDKRYVVRDPMLIQS
+473 GDKRYVVRDPMMIQT
-488 LQRAYAGAADL
+488 LQRAYSGAADL

-513 GRQQGDLG
+513 GRQQGELG

-536 RLALAAAEAARSAMA
+536 RMALAAAEAARSAMA

-598 TARAAVSHQFLDRG
+598 TARASHTRG
-612 FVGGPA
+612 
-618 GEGVQRLRFAF
+618 
-629 VRGIGHG
+629 
-636 RWRGIVGGAA
+636 
-646 AGMTAGGQGQ
+646 M
-656 DGEQDQGIEAH
+656 
-667 RRAPG
+667 
-672 VDGGGSVAAATVR
+672 
-685 PRQGLLPDQRQRLA
+685 QRLA
-699 LALLLVHQS
+699 SQQSELASRQAALGS
-708 LQQQGQRHHILMVVV
+708 QQ
-723 GHPAQVHRVAA
+723 A
-734 AQEAQPCA
+734 
-742 GRFRA
+742 
-747 GQVVLAHYAQQ
+747 
-758 LALDGGQPAVLP
+758 
-770 GAAIAAT
+770 
-777 GGVEQVHMVQRG
+777 
-789 DRIAL
+789 
-794 ARQPVARLQQ
+794 
-804 RRIVAA
+804 
-810 AVVAA
+810 
-815 EHGGGLQ
+815 
-822 PTGEGG
+822 
-828 QHRFFRSHGG
+828 
-838 HQQLA
+838 
-843 DAQAFATLR
+843 
-852 AHVPVGRADHEG
+852 
-864 TRAGATGQAGGLGI
+864 
-878 KEQQVARSYVL
+878 
-889 VLALGEGQ
+889 ALGERQARVHEEASRQAQQVIARALASGKAERL

>member
-28 YGLCRALPSLSAA
+28 YGVCRALPSLSAA

-72 QAVAMTATDVAA
+72 QAAAMSATDVAA
-84 DIVYPLAPEAS
+84 EMVYPLAPEAS

-101 MPLPA
+101 MPMPA
-106 AEVPAVAWWA
+106 ADVPAVAWWA
-116 VALSAL
+116 VVLAAL
-122 WLSGVLVMALR
+122 WMSGVVLMVLR

-149 PCEDE
+149 PCEDQ

-168 VRGAPRLWMSTQVE
+168 VRPAPRLWMSAQVD

-195 LPAGDNVL
+195 LPAGDNAL

-307 QSHRSCPR
+307 QPRRACPR
-315 LLAVALTAVVVV
+315 ILAMALTAAVVL

-356 PPPKAPEAPP
+356 PPPKAPPAPP
-366 APASAARVPAEPV
+366 SPARVPAVPV

-384 AEPADME
+384 AEPADVE
-391 EPSGPDDADAAYVDD
+391 ALSGPDDADVAVDVD
-406 AAGMDED
+406 ADVDVDTGM
-413 HDGTTTT
+413 HSQHSTSRTT
-420 SSITTYG
+420 SITTYG
-427 RLDLGKSPREAF
+427 RLDLGKSPPEAF

-452 MDDVMVARRQLGKG
+452 MDDVTVARRQLGKG

-488 LQRAYAGAADL
+488 LQRAYSGAADL

-513 GRQQGDLG
+513 GRQQGELG

-536 RLALAAAEAARSAMA
+536 RMALAAAEAARSAMA

-565 AARGATNDAAVA
+565 AAHAATSDVAAA

-583 AAAEARRAMQEVDNE
+583 AAAEARRAMQE
-598 TARAAVSHQFLDRG
+598 ARSEAAQS
-612 FVGGPA
+612 
-618 GEGVQRLRFAF
+618 
-629 VRGIGHG
+629 G
-636 RWRGIVGGAA
+636 RSRD
-646 AGMTAGGQGQ
+646 M
-656 DGEQDQGIEAH
+656 
-667 RRAPG
+667 
-672 VDGGGSVAAATVR
+672 
-685 PRQGLLPDQRQRLA
+685 QRLA
-699 LALLLVHQS
+699 SQQSELASRQAALGS
-708 LQQQGQRHHILMVVV
+708 QQ
-723 GHPAQVHRVAA
+723 A
-734 AQEAQPCA
+734 
-742 GRFRA
+742 
-747 GQVVLAHYAQQ
+747 
-758 LALDGGQPAVLP
+758 
-770 GAAIAAT
+770 
-777 GGVEQVHMVQRG
+777 
-789 DRIAL
+789 
-794 ARQPVARLQQ
+794 
-804 RRIVAA
+804 
-810 AVVAA
+810 
-815 EHGGGLQ
+815 
-822 PTGEGG
+822 
-828 QHRFFRSHGG
+828 
-838 HQQLA
+838 
-843 DAQAFATLR
+843 
-852 AHVPVGRADHEG
+852 
-864 TRAGATGQAGGLGI
+864 
-878 KEQQVARSYVL
+878 
-889 VLALGEGQ
+889 ALGERQARVHAQASQQAQQVIARALASGKAKRL

>member
-8 PMLERLGWTSLQ
+8 PLLERLGWTSLQ

-28 YGLCRALPSLSAA
+28 YGVCRALPSLSAA

-84 DIVYPLAPEAS
+84 DLVYPLAPEAS

-101 MPLPA
+101 MPVPA
-106 AEVPAVAWWA
+106 ADVPAVAWWA
-116 VALSAL
+116 VALAAL
-122 WLSGVLVMALR
+122 WASGVLLMALR

-168 VRGAPRLWMSTQVE
+168 VRPAPRLWMSTQVD

-195 LPAGDNVL
+195 LPAGDNAL

-293 APSTTSLK
+293 APNTTSLK

-307 QSHRSCPR
+307 QSRRSCPR
-315 LLAVALTAVVVV
+315 ILARALTAVVVL

-356 PPPKAPEAPP
+356 PPPKAPNAPP
-366 APASAARVPAEPV
+366 AAPSAARVPAVPV

-384 AEPADME
+384 AEPADVE
-391 EPSGPDDADAAYVDD
+391 ALSGPDDADVAVDVD
-406 AAGMDED
+406 VDVDTDMHSE
-413 HDGTTTT
+413 HSTSHTT
-420 SSITTYG
+420 SITTYG
-427 RLDLGKSPREAF
+427 RLDLGKSPLQAY

-452 MDDVMVARRQLGKG
+452 IDDVTVARRQLGKG

-473 GDKRYVVRDPMLIQS
+473 GDKRYVVRDPMLIQT
-488 LQRAYAGAADL
+488 LQRAYSGAADL

-513 GRQQGDLG
+513 GREQGELG
-521 KQMGEMGRLQGEEAR
+521 RQMGEMGRLQGEESR
-536 RLALAAAEAARSAMA
+536 RLALAAAEVARSAMA

-565 AARGATNDAAVA
+565 AARGATSDMAVA

-583 AAAEARRAMQEVDNE
+583 AAAEARRAMQE
-598 TARAAVSHQFLDRG
+598 ARSEAAQS
-612 FVGGPA
+612 
-618 GEGVQRLRFAF
+618 
-629 VRGIGHG
+629 G
-636 RWRGIVGGAA
+636 RTRD
-646 AGMTAGGQGQ
+646 M
-656 DGEQDQGIEAH
+656 
-667 RRAPG
+667 
-672 VDGGGSVAAATVR
+672 
-685 PRQGLLPDQRQRLA
+685 QRLA
-699 LALLLVHQS
+699 SQQSELASRQAALGS
-708 LQQQGQRHHILMVVV
+708 QQ
-723 GHPAQVHRVAA
+723 A
-734 AQEAQPCA
+734 
-742 GRFRA
+742 
-747 GQVVLAHYAQQ
+747 
-758 LALDGGQPAVLP
+758 
-770 GAAIAAT
+770 
-777 GGVEQVHMVQRG
+777 
-789 DRIAL
+789 
-794 ARQPVARLQQ
+794 
-804 RRIVAA
+804 
-810 AVVAA
+810 
-815 EHGGGLQ
+815 
-822 PTGEGG
+822 
-828 QHRFFRSHGG
+828 
-838 HQQLA
+838 
-843 DAQAFATLR
+843 
-852 AHVPVGRADHEG
+852 
-864 TRAGATGQAGGLGI
+864 
-878 KEQQVARSYVL
+878 
-889 VLALGEGQ
+889 ALGERQARVHAQASQQAQQVIARALASGKAERL

>member
-8 PMLERLGWTSLQ
+8 PLLERLGWTSLQ

-28 YGLCRALPSLSAA
+28 YGACRALPSLSAA

-84 DIVYPLAPEAS
+84 DFVYPLAPEA
-95 AQLLAA
+95 AAHLLVAL
-101 MPLPA
+101 PTPA
-106 AEVPAVAWWA
+106 ADVPAVAWWA
-116 VALSAL
+116 VALAAL
-122 WLSGVLVMALR
+122 WASGVLLMAWR

-139 RCRAL
+139 QCRAL

-149 PCEDE
+149 PCQDE
-154 ALVQALQLASDAHG
+154 ALVQALQLASEAHG
-168 VRGAPRLWMSTQVE
+168 VRPAPRLWMSTQVDS
-182 APQLVG
+182 PQLVG

-195 LPAGDNVL
+195 LPAGDNAL

-301 RRLLSL
+301 RRLMSL
-307 QSHRSCPR
+307 QPRRACPR
-315 LLAVALTAVVVV
+315 ILAMALTAVVLV

-356 PPPKAPEAPP
+356 PPPKAPKAPP
-366 APASAARVPAEPV
+366 APPSSAHLPAVPV

-384 AEPADME
+384 AEPTDVEAL
-391 EPSGPDDADAAYVDD
+391 SGPDDADVAVDVD
-406 AAGMDED
+406 VDVDTGM
-413 HDGTTTT
+413 HSQHTT
-420 SSITTYG
+420 SRTTSITTYG
-427 RLDLGKSPREAF
+427 RLDLGKSPPQAF

-452 MDDVMVARRQLGKG
+452 MDDVTVARRQLGKG

-473 GDKRYVVRDPMLIQS
+473 GDKRYVVRDPMMIQT
-488 LQRAYAGAADL
+488 LQRAYSGAADL

-513 GRQQGDLG
+513 GRQQGELG

-536 RLALAAAEAARSAMA
+536 RMALAAAEAARSAMA

-598 TARAAVSHQFLDRG
+598 TARASHTRG
-612 FVGGPA
+612 
-618 GEGVQRLRFAF
+618 
-629 VRGIGHG
+629 
-636 RWRGIVGGAA
+636 
-646 AGMTAGGQGQ
+646 M
-656 DGEQDQGIEAH
+656 
-667 RRAPG
+667 
-672 VDGGGSVAAATVR
+672 
-685 PRQGLLPDQRQRLA
+685 QRLA
-699 LALLLVHQS
+699 SQQSELASRQAALGS
-708 LQQQGQRHHILMVVV
+708 QQ
-723 GHPAQVHRVAA
+723 A
-734 AQEAQPCA
+734 
-742 GRFRA
+742 
-747 GQVVLAHYAQQ
+747 
-758 LALDGGQPAVLP
+758 
-770 GAAIAAT
+770 
-777 GGVEQVHMVQRG
+777 
-789 DRIAL
+789 
-794 ARQPVARLQQ
+794 
-804 RRIVAA
+804 
-810 AVVAA
+810 
-815 EHGGGLQ
+815 
-822 PTGEGG
+822 
-828 QHRFFRSHGG
+828 
-838 HQQLA
+838 
-843 DAQAFATLR
+843 
-852 AHVPVGRADHEG
+852 
-864 TRAGATGQAGGLGI
+864 
-878 KEQQVARSYVL
+878 
-889 VLALGEGQ
+889 ALGERQARVHEEASRQAQQVIARALASGKAERL

>member
-84 DIVYPLAPEAS
+84 DLVYPLAPEAS

-101 MPLPA
+101 MPVPA
-106 AEVPAVAWWA
+106 ADVPAIAWWA
-116 VALSAL
+116 VALAAL
-122 WLSGVLVMALR
+122 WASGVLLMALR

-168 VRGAPRLWMSTQVE
+168 VRPAPRLWMSTQVD

-195 LPAGDNVL
+195 LPAGDNAL

-293 APSTTSLK
+293 APNTTSLK

-307 QSHRSCPR
+307 QSRRSCPR
-315 LLAVALTAVVVV
+315 ILAMALTAVVVL

-356 PPPKAPEAPP
+356 PPPKAPNAPP
-366 APASAARVPAEPV
+366 AAPKAARVPAVPV

-384 AEPADME
+384 AEPADVE
-391 EPSGPDDADAAYVDD
+391 ALSGPDDADVAVDVD
-406 AAGMDED
+406 VDVDTDMHSE
-413 HDGTTTT
+413 HSTSHTT
-420 SSITTYG
+420 SITTYG
-427 RLDLGKSPREAF
+427 RLDLGKSPLQAY

-452 MDDVMVARRQLGKG
+452 IDDVTVARRQLGKG

-473 GDKRYVVRDPMLIQS
+473 GDKRYVVRDPMLIQT
-488 LQRAYAGAADL
+488 LQRAYSGAADL

-513 GRQQGDLG
+513 GREQGELG
-521 KQMGEMGRLQGEEAR
+521 RQMGEMGRLQGEESR
-536 RLALAAAEAARSAMA
+536 RLALAAAEVARSAMA

-565 AARGATNDAAVA
+565 AARGATSDMAVA

-583 AAAEARRAMQEVDNE
+583 AAAEARRAMQE
-598 TARAAVSHQFLDRG
+598 ARSEAAQS
-612 FVGGPA
+612 
-618 GEGVQRLRFAF
+618 
-629 VRGIGHG
+629 G
-636 RWRGIVGGAA
+636 RTRD
-646 AGMTAGGQGQ
+646 M
-656 DGEQDQGIEAH
+656 
-667 RRAPG
+667 
-672 VDGGGSVAAATVR
+672 
-685 PRQGLLPDQRQRLA
+685 QRLA
-699 LALLLVHQS
+699 SQQSELASRQAALGS
-708 LQQQGQRHHILMVVV
+708 QQ
-723 GHPAQVHRVAA
+723 A
-734 AQEAQPCA
+734 
-742 GRFRA
+742 
-747 GQVVLAHYAQQ
+747 
-758 LALDGGQPAVLP
+758 
-770 GAAIAAT
+770 
-777 GGVEQVHMVQRG
+777 
-789 DRIAL
+789 
-794 ARQPVARLQQ
+794 
-804 RRIVAA
+804 
-810 AVVAA
+810 
-815 EHGGGLQ
+815 
-822 PTGEGG
+822 
-828 QHRFFRSHGG
+828 
-838 HQQLA
+838 
-843 DAQAFATLR
+843 
-852 AHVPVGRADHEG
+852 
-864 TRAGATGQAGGLGI
+864 
-878 KEQQVARSYVL
+878 
-889 VLALGEGQ
+889 ALGERQARVHAQASQQAQQVIARALASGKAERL